1 MADLGFVAVPVMPV
15 FKGMSKAF
23 AERLEKPAKE
33 AGKRAGKSITGE
45 LDSAVSNLE
54 RQVKASESKL
64 AKFARDSEA
73 ATAKQEQK
81 KQDLKVVTLEL
92 QAAEEKYQKAV
103 ASGNSGTAEL
113 AKVEKAK
120 GKVLKATTDLATAEG
135 DAKAAAKKYEDQQKD
150 LSDTSGKL
158 KKAQEDAAKGIDK
171 TTDALGDGDEKAK
184 SFKESIGKIAVGVGA
199 AIGALGGLGK
209 AAYELG
215 ASFDDAYDTI
225 RVGTGASGEAFEGLQ
240 QSLRN
245 VAQNSIGVGG
255 DIAEIGSTLADL
267 NTRLGV
273 TGEPLEKL
281 TTQFQQLQ
289 GMGIDADI
297 NKVTGALQQFGIK
310 GEAAPAAMDDLFRI
324 SQATGR
330 SITEITDNLSKSGPA
345 LQQFGFGLNESAG
358 LLGALDKAGLDSE
371 KTLGSMTKALS
382 VFAKEGKEPEK
393 ALWGTIQ
400 KIDELSKS
408 GKDMEAIDMANKIFG
423 AKGGAGFVAAVKS
436 GKFEYDD
443 FMHSIGA
450 SGDTINGVAEETA
463 DFAERWDQFKLKA
476 MLALEPVAT
485 AVFNL
490 MVPAL
495 ELAQKAIQNTTAWV
509 TDSLVPALKSF
520 GEWVQKN
527 EAWIKPLA
535 AVVGTLAAAYG
546 LLALQAKI
554 AAAAQAVMAAGGLLK
569 WFTSLTAVTKAQTA
583 AQAALNLV
591 MNANPIFLIVTAIAA
606 VAAGL
611 AVFFTKT
618 EKGREIWQSLM
629 DAFNVAWQWL
639 KDTFVPIF
647 DWIGEKASQAWQ
659 LIRIAWDGL
668 TTGVS
673 NGWATYVQPVFQAFS
688 DTATWLWQSV
698 LQPVFG
704 FISDAFTTT
713 AGAIFSA
720 WETVIKVAWD
730 ALSAA
735 ATWLWE
741 NVLQPT
747 FKLIA
752 DGFKAVGDTFALTW
766 QNIIKPVWDA
776 LSAAAL
782 WLWENALKPVFNWI
796 ADQFGQTGGRISNIY
811 NSIIRPVFEAFGNF
825 VKWVW
830 DNLISPTFGN
840 IRRGI
845 SAVGD
850 TFKLTWER
858 VIKPT
863 WDNLGK
869 GIQWVADNL
878 VKPTFKGLRDGL
890 DTLKTWF
897 SKTVEAIGKI
907 WNGLK
912 EAAAKPVRFVVDTV
926 WNNGLLKAVKAVTK
940 FIPGLKA
947 PDPVKLNF
955 HTGGVLPGYTPGHDP
970 YTFVE
975 PRTGMRIGL
984 SGGEAI
990 LRPEVTKALGK
1001 DWVDRINAA
1010 ARQGGKNGVENQLRR
1025 SHFATGGVL
1034 DLGNFAKGGFTNL
1047 AGALSAVQ
1055 RSHGEFVGHFFPGV
1069 FNLTSASRSEPGSYH
1084 DYSAQK
1090 ATDWQNPATYKTQRP
1105 SSESKALARAIYKVF
1120 PSSAELIHWPLDG
1133 WQNLKHGNPINFG
1146 AGTNAGH
1153 QNHVHWA
1160 THSPVKFD
1168 ASKSLAD
1175 IGVGF
1180 AGAMGS
1186 ATSSA
1191 TSVFS
1196 LVKKAWDAVVN
1207 KIARFGDEGNG
1218 SWFSAVPGAFLKTA
1232 SQKMWD
1238 FIAEKAKKFGSTLM
1252 GGGGGGARP
1261 ASQWADAAREALRR
1275 AGYGEEYL
1283 NIMLKQ
1289 IDIESSGNP
1298 RAVNN
1303 WDSNAAK
1310 GTPSGGLLQVIEPTY
1325 RGVRSAN
1332 PKAFEGLPDDRFDP
1346 VTNLTAG
1353 VLWTKQRYGGP
1364 GAVWPTRAGYASG
1377 GIVDLANLMRAKLYD
1392 RGGWLNHGEVAVNK
1406 SGKPEPVFTNHQWG
1420 VLARGFVELGK
1431 LVPAI
1436 KDWAMVQAKQVDAFE
1451 KYMAKA
1457 ADPAT
1462 REGMIAR
1469 SLAGHFGEIVGMLG
1483 GKAIPKITEKLLS
1496 SEKRL
1501 LDAREAHASRLAN
1514 IADKEKALAEARK
1527 ALQDVKSDSGEAAKQ
1542 AKELEKESKEKLK
1555 EAKKGLEDAR
1565 KEAGKSPKKL
1575 DSKAT
1580 AKQKAA
1586 AAEKAADKK
1595 AKDADKV
1602 AKAEKNLAKVQ
1613 KENRKKADEAA
1624 KKRKEDIK
1632 KSTEDVAK
1640 AEAELAKARA
1650 ESIQALDIPL
1660 HDLLPGLDDAF
1671 RSAAKLASD
1680 SGLGGV
1686 AHQLSGMAALTG
1698 PAGISAGMAIEY
1710 LKTGID
1716 LVTFFVDM
1724 IKELVERIYKVQL
1737 ASRQAVADSWEAIA
1751 AYSKLV
1757 VELQH
1762 NAARLQQELVRS
1774 ANAQRDAE
1782 FKLRVAQQDRLVA
1795 AAEGE
1800 LAVARARMELDE
1812 EIRKGAVEA
1821 QLKLMG
1827 LHEDWD
1833 TYLSWAALEA
1843 KGVLEKWSDTAISAL
1858 FRYEQA
1864 RAQALR
1870 GELQAR
1876 VEQIQA
1882 EAALAKATR
1891 ENARNQQDLLV
1902 AQERLIRMSAKVA
1915 GVDLVEAQGGAQAS
1929 KLLVELFE
1937 ADKALRKNVLGRWGY
1952 QMGAEGSFANE
1963 YRGQLARRD
1972 VLQKALDAVLAESG
1986 IKLDDV
1992 DMQRLF
1998 SQMGAVA
2005 WREGNPMDVIRSQL
2019 PRLVEAETALK
2030 VNESLKPIY
2039 EAKDAIRD
2047 QAREVEDFRS
2057 EIDLYE
2063 KVTPLEE
2070 TIKGLEYAVKSL
2082 DHSADAFAKG
2092 NEKLRG
2098 DYLRAAKANADA
2110 AGKFG
2115 VDWKLDPKFSGV
2127 RDQVRREYTIHMS
2140 GENVY
2145 TADEVDEL
2153 LKRVTSGS
2161 NVRVRTV
2168 VSASDVAVRRK
2179 ELI

>member
-1 MADLGFVAVPVMPV
+1 MADLGFVSVPVMPV

-23 AERLEKPAKE
+23 ADRLEKPAKE

-81 KQDLKVVTLEL
+81 KQDLKAVTLEL

-103 ASGNSGTAEL
+103 ADGNSGTAEL

-120 GKVLKATTDLATAEG
+120 GRVLKATTDLATAEG
-135 DAKAAAKKYEDQQKD
+135 DAKAAAQKYEDQQKD
-150 LSDTSGKL
+150 LSETSGKL

-209 AAYELG
+209 AAYDLG

-225 RVGTGASGEAFEGLQ
+225 RVGTGASGAAFEGLQ

-297 NKVTGALQQFGIK
+297 NKVTGALQQFGIE

-371 KTLGSMTKALS
+371 KTLGSMTRALS
-382 VFAKEGKEPEK
+382 TFAKEGKDPQE

-400 KIDELSKS
+400 QIDDLTRA
-408 GKDMEAIDMANKIFG
+408 GKDAEAIDLANSIFG
-423 AKGGAGFVAAVKS
+423 ARGGAGFVAAVQS

-443 FMHSIGA
+443 FMDSIGA
-450 SGDTINGVAEETA
+450 SGDTIGGVAEETA
-463 DFAERWDQFKLKA
+463 DFAEKWDQFKLKA
-476 MLALEPVAT
+476 MLAIEPVAT

-495 ELAQKAIQNTTAWV
+495 EFASNAMAGLSSWV
-509 TDSLVPALKSF
+509 VDKLVPALKDF

-546 LLALQAKI
+546 LLAIQAKI
-554 AAAAQAVMAAGGLLK
+554 AAVAQAVMAAGGLLK

-591 MNANPIFLIVTAIAA
+591 MDANPIFLIVTAIAA
-606 VAAGL
+606 VVAGL

-629 DAFNVAWQWL
+629 DAFSTAWQWL
-639 KDTFVPIF
+639 KDTFAPVF
-647 DWIGEKASQAWQ
+647 DWIGEKASLAWQ
-659 LIRIAWDGL
+659 LIQIGWDNLTNAISNAW
-668 TTGVS
+668 TS
-673 NGWATYVQPVFQAFS
+673 YIQPVFQAFS
-688 DTATWLWQSV
+688 DAATWLWETI

-704 FISDAFTTT
+704 FISDAFTAT
-713 AGAIFSA
+713 AGNIFSQ

-747 FKLIA
+747 FKLIGEA
-752 DGFKAVGDTFALTW
+752 FQAMGAGIAWTW
-766 QNIIKPVWDA
+766 ENVIKPVWDA
-776 LSAAAL
+776 LSVAAT

-796 ADQFGQTGGRISNIY
+796 ADQFGQTGGRISIIY

-830 DNLISPTFGN
+830 DKLISPTFGN
-840 IRRGI
+840 IKRGI
-845 SAVGD
+845 SLVGD
-850 TFKLTWER
+850 AFKFAWER
-858 VIKPT
+858 VIKPA

-869 GIQWVADNL
+869 GIQWVADNV
-878 VKPTFKGLRDGL
+878 VKKAFKGLQNAL
-890 DTLKTWF
+890 DTLKGWF
-897 SKTVEAIGKI
+897 DKTVDAIGKT
-907 WNGLK
+907 WNRIK
-912 EAAAKPVRFVVDTV
+912 ELTKKPIEFVVNTV
-926 WNNGLLKAVKAVTK
+926 YNNGIRKAWNSIGKLVSLPELPEHK
-940 FIPGLKA
+940 FA
-947 PDPVKLNF
+947 R
-955 HTGGVLPGYTPGHDP
+955 GGILPGYTPGRDP
-970 YTFVE
+970 YTFIE
-975 PRTGMRIGL
+975 PRTGMTIGL
-984 SGGEAI
+984 SGGEAVI
-990 LRPEVTKALGK
+990 RPEATRVLGE
-1001 DWVDRINAA
+1001 DWVDGVNAA
-1010 ARQGGKNGVENQLRR
+1010 ARMGGAQGVKKYL
-1025 SHFATGGVL
+1025 
-1034 DLGNFAKGGFTNL
+1034 GGFANGGIIDSIVGIVRNKFPMMTITSTFRPGDPGHHGSGKAVDFSNGHDSTPQMRAA
-1047 AGALSAVQ
+1047 AGYFAANYGRDL
-1055 RSHGEFVGHFFPGV
+1055 
-1069 FNLTSASRSEPGSYH
+1069 L
-1084 DYSAQK
+1084 
-1090 ATDWQNPATYKTQRP
+1090 
-1105 SSESKALARAIYKVF
+1105 
-1120 PSSAELIHWPLDG
+1120 ELIHSPFNANVKNGRNVGDG
-1133 WQNLKHGNPINFG
+1133 FG
-1146 AGTNAGH
+1146 LYGAATMNGH
-1153 QNHVHWA
+1153 RNHVHVAAPAPLSGGGRGGLLGMAADAFSGAVDWVGDKVKKIWDRVLKPIKEKIPKFPGIIGQFPLKGFEKLVNTA
-1160 THSPVKFD
+1160 WDFVKSKLPFASDASGAYHGKVGAGVEQWRGLVVKILKAKGHSPD
-1168 ASKSLAD
+1168 LAD
-1175 IGVGF
+1175 TV
-1180 AGAMGS
+1180 
-1186 ATSSA
+1186 
-1191 TSVFS
+1191 
-1196 LVKKAWDAVVN
+1196 
-1207 KIARFGDEGNG
+1207 
-1218 SWFSAVPGAFLKTA
+1218 
-1232 SQKMWD
+1232 
-1238 FIAEKAKKFGSTLM
+1238 
-1252 GGGGGGARP
+1252 
-1261 ASQWADAAREALRR
+1261 LRR
-1275 AGYGEEYL
+1275 M
-1283 NIMLKQ
+1283 NQ
-1289 IDIESSGNP
+1289 ESSGNP
-1298 RAVNN
+1298 RSINN

-1310 GTPSGGLLQVIEPTY
+1310 GTPSKGLMQVIDPTFQAY
-1325 RGVRSAN
+1325 KDPGYDDIWDPEANIRASMNYAVR
-1332 PKAFEGLPDDRFDP
+1332 
-1346 VTNLTAG
+1346 
-1353 VLWTKQRYGGP
+1353 RYGSLPAAYNRKG
-1364 GAVWPTRAGYASG
+1364 GYASG
-1377 GIVDLANLMRAKLYD
+1377 GIVDLANLMSAKLYD
-1392 RGGWLNHGEVAVNK
+1392 RGGWMKHGDVAVNK

-1451 KYMAKA
+1451 KHMAKV

-1462 REGMIAR
+1462 REGIIAR

-1483 GKAIPKITEKLLS
+1483 GESIPKITEKLLS

-1501 LDAREAHASRLAN
+1501 LDAREAQASRVAS

-1527 ALQDVKSDSGEAAKQ
+1527 ALGSVKSDKGEAATA
-1542 AKELEKESKEKLK
+1542 AKDAKKESAEKIK
-1555 EAKKGLEDAR
+1555 EAEKALADAR
-1565 KEAGKSPKKL
+1565 KGGKP
-1575 DSKAT
+1575 
-1580 AKQKAA
+1580 
-1586 AAEKAADKK
+1586 DKI
-1595 AKDADKV
+1595 
-1602 AKAEKNLAKVQ
+1602 AKAEKNLAKIRKESQ
-1613 KENRKKADEAA
+1613 KKQSEAE
-1624 KKRKEDIK
+1624 KKRAEDVK

-1680 SGLGGV
+1680 NGLGGV
-1686 AHQLSGMAALTG
+1686 AHQLAGMAALTG

-1724 IKELVERIYKVQL
+1724 IKDLVERIYKVQL

-1762 NAARLQQELVRS
+1762 NAAKLQQELVRS

-1782 FKLRVAQQDRLVA
+1782 FKLRVAQQDRLIA
-1795 AAEGE
+1795 AVEGE

-1843 KGVLEKWSDTAISAL
+1843 KGVLEQWSDTAISAL

-1937 ADKALRKNVLGRWGY
+1937 ADKALKDNVLGRWGY
-1952 QMGAEGSFANE
+1952 GLNAKGSFANE
-1963 YRGQLARRD
+1963 YRGQLARRET
-1972 VLQKALDAVLAESG
+1972 LQKALDAVLAESG

-1992 DMQRLF
+1992 DMQKLF

-2005 WREGNPMDVIRSQL
+2005 WRDGDPMDVIRSQL

-2039 EAKDAIRD
+2039 EAKDSIRD

-2092 NEKLRG
+2092 NEKIRG

-2115 VDWKLDPKFSGV
+2115 VDWKLDPKYSGV
-2127 RDQVRREYTIHMS
+2127 REQVKAEYTIHMS

>member
-1 MADLGFVAVPVMPV
+1 MPV

-23 AERLEKPAKE
+23 AERLEKPAKD
-33 AGKRAGKSITGE
+33 AGKRAGKSITSE
-45 LDSAVSNLE
+45 LDNAVSNLE

-64 AKFARDSEA
+64 EKFAKASEA

-81 KQDLKVVTLEL
+81 KQDLKAVTLEL

-103 ASGNSGTAEL
+103 ADGNSGTAEL

-158 KKAQEDAAKGIDK
+158 KKAQEDAAKGISK

-184 SFKESIGKIAVGVGA
+184 SFKKSIGKIAVGVGA
-199 AIGALGGLGK
+199 AIGAIGSLGK

-225 RVGTGASGEAFEGLQ
+225 RVGTGASGAAFEGLQ

-255 DIAEIGSTLADL
+255 DIAEIGTTLADL

-495 ELAQKAIQNTTAWV
+495 EFASNAMAGLYSWV
-509 TDSLVPALKSF
+509 TDKLVPALKDF

-535 AVVGTLAAAYG
+535 AVVSTLAAAYG
-546 LLALQAKI
+546 LLAIQTKI

-618 EKGREIWQSLM
+618 EKGREVWQSLM
-629 DAFNVAWQWL
+629 DAFSTAWQWL
-639 KDTFVPIF
+639 KDTFAPVF
-647 DWIGEKASQAWQ
+647 DWIGEKASQAWG
-659 LIRIAWDGL
+659 LIQIGWDNLTNAISNAW
-668 TTGVS
+668 TS
-673 NGWATYVQPVFQAFS
+673 YVQPVFQAFS
-688 DTATWLWQSV
+688 VAATWLWETI

-704 FISDAFTTT
+704 FISDAFTAT
-713 AGAIFSA
+713 AGTIFSQ

-747 FKLIA
+747 FKLIGESFQA
-752 DGFKAVGDTFALTW
+752 MGDGIAWTW
-766 QNIIKPVWDA
+766 ENVIKPVWDA
-776 LSAAAL
+776 ISAAAT

-796 ADQFGQTGGRISNIY
+796 ADQFGQTGGRISIIY

-830 DNLISPTFGN
+830 DKLISPTFGN
-840 IRRGI
+840 IKRGV
-845 SAVGD
+845 SLVGD
-850 TFKLTWER
+850 AFKFAWER

-863 WDNLGK
+863 WDGLGR
-869 GIQWVADNL
+869 GVQWVADNL

-890 DTLKTWF
+890 DTLKDWF
-897 SKTVEAIGKI
+897 SKTVDAIGKI
-907 WNGLK
+907 WDGLK
-912 EAAAKPVRFVVDTV
+912 EAAAKPVRFVVNTV
-926 WNNGLLKAVKAVTK
+926 WNNGILKAVNAVTK

-947 PDPVKLNF
+947 PDPVKINF
-955 HTGGVLPGYTPGHDP
+955 NTGGVLPGYTPGRDP

-990 LRPEVTKALGK
+990 LRPEATKALGK
-1001 DWVDRINAA
+1001 EWVDRINAA
-1010 ARQGGKNGVENQLRR
+1010 ARQGGKSGVENQLRR

-1069 FNLTSASRSEPGSYH
+1069 FNLTSASRSEPGSFH
-1084 DYSAQK
+1084 DYSVQK

-1196 LVKKAWDAVVN
+1196 LVKRAWDAVIN
-1207 KIARFGDEGNG
+1207 KIAKFGDEGNG
-1218 SWFSAVPGAFLKTA
+1218 SWFSDVPGAFLKTA

-1283 NIMLKQ
+1283 DIMLKQ

-1298 RAVNN
+1298 RSVNN

-1325 RGVRSAN
+1325 RGVRAAN
-1332 PKAFEGLPDDRFDP
+1332 PQAFEGLPDDRFDP

-1436 KDWAMVQAKQVDAFE
+1436 KDWAMVQAKQINAFE
-1451 KYMAKA
+1451 KHMAKV
-1457 ADPAT
+1457 ADPST
-1462 REGMIAR
+1462 REGVTAR
-1469 SLAGHFGEIVGMLG
+1469 ALAARFGEIVGMLG
-1483 GKAIPKITEKLLS
+1483 GESIQKVTEKLLS
-1496 SEKRL
+1496 AEKGL
-1501 LDAREAHASRLAN
+1501 LDAREAQSSRLAN
-1514 IADKEKALAEARK
+1514 IAEKEKALAEARK
-1527 ALQDVKSDSGEAAKQ
+1527 ALSSVKSDKGEAATAVKD
-1542 AKELEKESKEKLK
+1542 AKKESSEKIK
-1555 EAKKGLEDAR
+1555 EAEKALADAR
-1565 KEAGKSPKKL
+1565 KDGKP
-1575 DSKAT
+1575 
-1580 AKQKAA
+1580 
-1586 AAEKAADKK
+1586 DKI
-1595 AKDADKV
+1595 
-1602 AKAEKNLAKVQ
+1602 AKAEKNLAKIRKDTQ
-1613 KENRKKADEAA
+1613 KKQSEAE
-1624 KKRKEDIK
+1624 KKRSEDVK
-1632 KSTEDVAK
+1632 KSTDDVAK
-1640 AEAELAKARA
+1640 AEAELAQARM
-1650 ESIQALDIPL
+1650 ESVRNLDIPL
-1660 HDLLPGLDDAF
+1660 HDLLPGLDDSF

-1680 SGLGGV
+1680 NGLGGV

-1716 LVTFFVDM
+1716 LVKFFVDM

-1762 NAARLQQELVRS
+1762 NAAKLQQELVRS

-1782 FKLRVAQQDRLVA
+1782 FNLRVAQQDRLVA

-1952 QMGAEGSFANE
+1952 QLGAKGSFANE
-1963 YRGQLARRD
+1963 YRGQLARRET
-1972 VLQKALDAVLAESG
+1972 LQKALDAVLAESG
-1986 IKLDDV
+1986 ITLDDV
-1992 DMQRLF
+1992 DMQKLF

-2005 WREGNPMDVIRSQL
+2005 WRDGDPMDVIRSQL

-2092 NEKLRG
+2092 NEKIRG

-2115 VDWKLDPKFSGV
+2115 VEWKLDPKYAGV
-2127 RDQVRREYTIHMS
+2127 REQVRAEYTIHMS

-2153 LKRVTSGS
+2153 LKRVTAGS

>member
-1 MADLGFVAVPVMPV
+1 MADLGFVSVPVMPV

-23 AERLEKPAKE
+23 AERLEKPAKD
-33 AGKRAGKSITGE
+33 AGKRAGKSITSE
-45 LDSAVSNLE
+45 LDNAVSNLE

-64 AKFARDSEA
+64 EKFAKASEA

-81 KQDLKVVTLEL
+81 KQDLKAVTLEL

-103 ASGNSGTAEL
+103 VSGNSGTAEL
-113 AKVEKAK
+113 ARVEKAK
-120 GKVLKATTDLATAEG
+120 GRVLKATTDLSTAEG

-150 LSDTSGKL
+150 LSDTSDKL
-158 KKAQEDAAKGIDK
+158 KKAQEDAAKGIGK
-171 TTDALGDGDEKAK
+171 TADALDDGDEKAE
-184 SFKESIGKIAVGVGA
+184 SFKDSIVKIGVGVGA
-199 AIGALGGLGK
+199 AIGAIGGLGK
-209 AAYELG
+209 AAYDLG
-215 ASFDDAYDTI
+215 AQFDDAYDSI

-240 QSLRN
+240 ESLRN
-245 VAQNSIGVGG
+245 VAKNSIGVGG
-255 DIAEIGSTLADL
+255 DIAEIGTTLADL

-273 TGEPLEKL
+273 TGAPLEKL
-281 TTQFQQLQ
+281 TSQFQQLQ
-289 GMGIDADI
+289 NMGIDADI

-310 GEAAPAAMDDLFRI
+310 GEAAPDAMDNLFRI

-345 LQQFGFGLNESAG
+345 LQQFGFGLEESAG

-371 KTLGSMTKALS
+371 KTLGSMTKALG
-382 VFAKEGKEPEK
+382 VFAKEGKDPQE
-393 ALWGTIQ
+393 ALQGTIRE
-400 KIDELSKS
+400 IDGLVKA
-408 GKDMEAIDMANKIFG
+408 GDNVKAIDLANKIFG
-423 AKGGAGFVAAVKS
+423 ARGGAGFVAAVES
-436 GKFEYDD
+436 GKLQYDD
-443 FMHSIGA
+443 FMDSIGA
-450 SGDTINGVAEETA
+450 SGDTIDGVAEETA

-476 MLALEPVAT
+476 MLAIEPVAG

-495 ELAQKAIQNTTAWV
+495 ELASTAIQGLASWV
-509 TDSLVPALKSF
+509 TDKLVPGFKSF

-527 EAWIKPLA
+527 EAWLKPLA

-546 LLALQAKI
+546 LLAIQAKI

-606 VAAGL
+606 VVAGL
-611 AVFFTKT
+611 GVFFTKT

-639 KDTFVPIF
+639 KDTFAPVF

-659 LIRIAWDGL
+659 LIQIGWDNLTNAISNAW
-668 TTGVS
+668 TS
-673 NGWATYVQPVFQAFS
+673 YIQPVFQAFS
-688 DTATWLWQSV
+688 DAATWLWETI

-704 FISDAFTTT
+704 FISDAFTAT
-713 AGAIFSA
+713 AGTIFSQ

-747 FKLIA
+747 FKLIGEA
-752 DGFKAVGDTFALTW
+752 FQAMGDGIAWTW
-766 QNIIKPVWDA
+766 ENVIKPVWDA
-776 LSAAAL
+776 LSVAAT

-796 ADQFGQTGGRISNIY
+796 ADQFGQTGGRISIIY

-830 DNLISPTFGN
+830 DNLISPTFASV
-840 IRRGI
+840 RRGM
-845 SAVGD
+845 SLVGEA
-850 TFKLTWER
+850 FKFAWER
-858 VIKPT
+858 VIKPA

-869 GIQWVADNL
+869 GIQWVADNV
-878 VKPTFKGLRDGL
+878 VKKSFKGLQNAL
-890 DTLKTWF
+890 DTLKGWF
-897 SKTVEAIGKI
+897 DKTVDAIGKTWDKI
-907 WNGLK
+907 K
-912 EAAAKPVRFVVDTV
+912 ELTKKPIQFVVNTV
-926 WNNGLLKAVKAVTK
+926 YNNGIRKAWNSIGKLVSLPELPEHK
-940 FIPGLKA
+940 FA
-947 PDPVKLNF
+947 R
-955 HTGGVLPGYTPGHDP
+955 GGILPGYTPGRDP
-970 YTFVE
+970 YTFIE
-975 PRTGMRIGL
+975 PRTGMSIGL
-984 SGGEAI
+984 SGGEAVI
-990 LRPEVTKALGK
+990 RPEATRVLGE
-1001 DWVDRINAA
+1001 DWVDGVNAA
-1010 ARQGGKNGVENQLRR
+1010 ARMGGAQGVRKYLGGFANGGIIDSIVGIVRDKFPMMTITSTYRPGDPGHHGSGKAVDFSNGHDSTPQMRGAAGYFAANYGKELLELIHSPFNTNIKNGRSVGDGFGFYGAATMNGHRNHVHVAANAPLQGGGRGGILGAASDLFSGAVDWLGDRIKSLWDKVINPIKERIPKFPGIIGQLPLKGFNKLVNAAWDFVKTKFGSSSTEGAFQGNPGAGVEQWRGLVVKILKAKGHSPDLADTVLRR
-1025 SHFATGGVL
+1025 MNQESGG
-1034 DLGNFAKGGFTNL
+1034 N
-1047 AGALSAVQ
+1047 
-1055 RSHGEFVGHFFPGV
+1055 
-1069 FNLTSASRSEPGSYH
+1069 
-1084 DYSAQK
+1084 
-1090 ATDWQNPATYKTQRP
+1090 
-1105 SSESKALARAIYKVF
+1105 ARAI
-1120 PSSAELIHWPLDG
+1120 
-1133 WQNLKHGNPINFG
+1133 
-1146 AGTNAGH
+1146 
-1153 QNHVHWA
+1153 
-1160 THSPVKFD
+1160 
-1168 ASKSLAD
+1168 
-1175 IGVGF
+1175 
-1180 AGAMGS
+1180 
-1186 ATSSA
+1186 
-1191 TSVFS
+1191 
-1196 LVKKAWDAVVN
+1196 
-1207 KIARFGDEGNG
+1207 
-1218 SWFSAVPGAFLKTA
+1218 
-1232 SQKMWD
+1232 
-1238 FIAEKAKKFGSTLM
+1238 
-1252 GGGGGGARP
+1252 
-1261 ASQWADAAREALRR
+1261 
-1275 AGYGEEYL
+1275 
-1283 NIMLKQ
+1283 
-1289 IDIESSGNP
+1289 
-1298 RAVNN
+1298 NN

-1310 GTPSGGLLQVIEPTY
+1310 GTPSKGLMQVIDPTFQAY
-1325 RGVRSAN
+1325 KDPGYDNVWDPEAN
-1332 PKAFEGLPDDRFDP
+1332 IRASMNYAMR
-1346 VTNLTAG
+1346 
-1353 VLWTKQRYGGP
+1353 RYGSLPAAYNRKG
-1364 GAVWPTRAGYASG
+1364 GYASG
-1377 GIVDLANLMRAKLYD
+1377 GVIDLLKHLPAKLYD
-1392 RGGWLNHGEVAVNK
+1392 RGGWMKHGDVAVNK
-1406 SGKPEPVFTNHQWG
+1406 SGKPEPVFTNQQWG
-1420 VLARGFVELGK
+1420 VLSRGFVELGK

-1436 KDWAMVQAKQVDAFE
+1436 KGWAMVQAKQVNAFE
-1451 KYMAKA
+1451 KYMAKV

-1462 REGMIAR
+1462 REGVTAR
-1469 SLAGHFGEIVGMLG
+1469 ALAGRFGEIIGMVGG
-1483 GKAIPKITEKLLS
+1483 ENIQKITEKLLS
-1496 SEKRL
+1496 AEKGL
-1501 LDAREAHASRLAN
+1501 LDAREAQTSRLAG
-1514 IADKEKALAEARK
+1514 IAEKEKALAEARK
-1527 ALQDVKSDSGEAAKQ
+1527 ALSGVKSDKGDTAK
-1542 AKELEKESKEKLK
+1542 AIK
-1555 EAKKGLEDAR
+1555 EAKKESAEKIKEAEKALADAR
-1565 KEAGKSPKKL
+1565 KDGKP
-1575 DSKAT
+1575 
-1580 AKQKAA
+1580 
-1586 AAEKAADKK
+1586 DKI
-1595 AKDADKV
+1595 
-1602 AKAEKNLAKVQ
+1602 AKAEKNLAKIRKDTQ
-1613 KENRKKADEAA
+1613 KKQSEAE
-1624 KKRKEDIK
+1624 KKRSEDVK
-1632 KSTEDVAK
+1632 KSTDDVAK
-1640 AEAELAKARA
+1640 AEAELAQARM
-1650 ESIQALDIPL
+1650 ESVRNLDMPL
-1660 HDLLPGLDDAF
+1660 HDLLPGLDDSF

-1680 SGLGGV
+1680 NGLGGV

-1716 LVTFFVDM
+1716 LVKFFVDM

-1762 NAARLQQELVRS
+1762 NAAKLQQELVRS
-1774 ANAQRDAE
+1774 ANEQRDAE

-1812 EIRKGAVEA
+1812 EIRKGAVAA
-1821 QLKLMG
+1821 QLHLMG

-1833 TYLSWAALEA
+1833 TYLSFAALEA
-1843 KGVLEKWSDTAISAL
+1843 EGVLEQWSDTAISAL

-1952 QMGAEGSFANE
+1952 GLNAQGSFANE
-1963 YRGQLARRD
+1963 YRGQLARRET
-1972 VLQKALDAVLAESG
+1972 LQKALDAVLAESG
-1986 IKLDDV
+1986 ITLDDV

-2005 WREGNPMDVIRSQL
+2005 WRDGDPMDVIRSQL

-2039 EAKDAIRD
+2039 EAKDSIRD

-2115 VDWKLDPKFSGV
+2115 VDWKLDPKYSGV

-2140 GENVY
+2140 GENMY

>member
-1 MADLGFVAVPVMPV
+1 MADLGFVSVPVMPV

-23 AERLEKPAKE
+23 ADRLEKPAKD

-81 KQDLKVVTLEL
+81 KQDLKAVTLEL

-120 GKVLKATTDLATAEG
+120 GRVLKATTDLATAEG

-150 LSDTSGKL
+150 LSETSDKL

-199 AIGALGGLGK
+199 AIGAIGGLGK

-215 ASFDDAYDTI
+215 ASFDDAYDSI

-245 VAQNSIGVGG
+245 VAKNSIGVGG
-255 DIAEIGSTLADL
+255 DIAEIGTTLADL

-297 NKVTGALQQFGIK
+297 TKVTGALQQFGIK

-400 KIDELSKS
+400 RIDELSKS

-443 FMHSIGA
+443 FMQSIGA
-450 SGDTINGVAEETA
+450 SGDTIGGVAEETA

-476 MLALEPVAT
+476 MLAIEPVAEL
-485 AVFNL
+485 VFNT

-495 ELAQKAIQNTTAWV
+495 ELAQKAIQGLASWL
-509 TDSLVPALKSF
+509 TDTLIPGLKSF

-611 AVFFTKT
+611 TVFFTKT
-618 EKGREIWQSLM
+618 ETGRQVWQSLM
-629 DAFNVAWQWL
+629 DSLNSGWEWIQS
-639 KDTFVPIF
+639 TFAPMF
-647 DWIGEKASQAWQ
+647 
-659 LIRIAWDGL
+659 
-668 TTGVS
+668 
-673 NGWATYVQPVFQAFS
+673 
-688 DTATWLWQSV
+688 TWLGGVISGVWSGIKSGWDFLWQGIQTAWTSV
-698 LQPVFG
+698 LQPVF
-704 FISDAFTTT
+704 T
-713 AGAIFSA
+713 AIFEVAKITIGVIATVILAPLLIAWNLLSAGIKLA
-720 WETVIKVAWD
+720 WETIIKPTWD
-730 ALSAA
+730 AIA
-735 ATWLWE
+735 ATAQWLWSS
-741 NVLQPT
+741 VLQPV
-747 FKLIA
+747 FQWIG
-752 DGFKAVGDTFALTW
+752 DGFTSLGNVFRAIFDA
-766 QNIIKPVWDA
+766 QIKPIFDA
-776 LSAAAL
+776 IATVAL
-782 WLWENALKPVFNWI
+782 WLWETAVKPVFDWI
-796 ADQFGQTGGRISNIY
+796 TDQFAKTGGSMSNVY
-811 NSIIRPVFEAFGNF
+811 NSMIRPVLDAFGRF
-825 VKWVW
+825 VKFIYDAFIAPAFANIRIGLRVLGDAFSFAWNNVIRPVW
-830 DNLISPTFGN
+830 DTF
-840 IRRGI
+840 
-845 SAVGD
+845 
-850 TFKLTWER
+850 
-858 VIKPT
+858 
-863 WDNLGK
+863 GK
-869 GIQWVADNL
+869 GINWVADNM
-878 VKPTFKGLRDGL
+878 VKPAFRGLQNALDVLKG
-890 DTLKTWF
+890 WF
-897 SKTVEAIGKI
+897 RSTVDAIGKTWEEI
-907 WNGLK
+907 K
-912 EAAAKPVRFVVDTV
+912 EKTSKPISFVVNTV
-926 WNNGLLKAVKAVTK
+926 YNNGIRKAWNAVGKLVSLPELPEYK
-940 FIPGLKA
+940 FA
-947 PDPVKLNF
+947 R
-955 HTGGVLPGYTPGHDP
+955 GGILPGYTPGRDP
-970 YTFVE
+970 YTFIE
-975 PRTGMRIGL
+975 PQTGMTIGL
-984 SGGEAI
+984 SGGEAVI
-990 LRPEVTKALGK
+990 RPEATRVLGE
-1001 DWVDRINAA
+1001 DWVDGVNAA
-1010 ARQGGKNGVENQLRR
+1010 ARMGGAQGVRKYLGGFSQGGIIDSIVGIVNKKFPMMSITSTIRPGDPGHHGSGKAVDFSNGFDSTPEMRAAAGY
-1025 SHFATGGVL
+1025 FASNYGKEL
-1034 DLGNFAKGGFTNL
+1034 L
-1047 AGALSAVQ
+1047 
-1055 RSHGEFVGHFFPGV
+1055 
-1069 FNLTSASRSEPGSYH
+1069 
-1084 DYSAQK
+1084 
-1090 ATDWQNPATYKTQRP
+1090 
-1105 SSESKALARAIYKVF
+1105 
-1120 PSSAELIHWPLDG
+1120 ELIHSPFNTNIKNGKSVGDG
-1133 WQNLKHGNPINFG
+1133 FGFYG
-1146 AGTNAGH
+1146 AGTMNAH
-1153 QNHVHWA
+1153 RNHVHVAANAPLAGGGKGGILGVFDGVVDWVGDK
-1160 THSPVKFD
+1160 VK
-1168 ASKSLAD
+1168 A
-1175 IGVGF
+1175 
-1180 AGAMGS
+1180 
-1186 ATSSA
+1186 
-1191 TSVFS
+1191 
-1196 LVKKAWDAVVN
+1196 AWDRVLKPIKEKIPSFPGIIGELPKKGFEKFVN
-1207 KIARFGDEGNG
+1207 
-1218 SWFSAVPGAFLKTA
+1218 TA
-1232 SQKMWD
+1232 WD
-1238 FIAEKAKKFGSTLM
+1238 FIKSKIPAASSSAGAYHGKVGAGVEQWRDLVVKVLKAKGHSPDL
-1252 GGGGGGARP
+1252 
-1261 ASQWADAAREALRR
+1261 ADTVLRR
-1275 AGYGEEYL
+1275 M
-1283 NIMLKQ
+1283 NQ
-1289 IDIESSGNP
+1289 ESSGDP
-1298 RAVNN
+1298 RSINN

-1310 GTPSGGLLQVIEPTY
+1310 GTPSKGLMQVIDPTFQANKDPGY
-1325 RGVRSAN
+1325 DNIWDPEANLRASMNYAVR
-1332 PKAFEGLPDDRFDP
+1332 
-1346 VTNLTAG
+1346 
-1353 VLWTKQRYGGP
+1353 RYGSLPAAYNRKG
-1364 GAVWPTRAGYASG
+1364 GYASG
-1377 GIVDLANLMRAKLYD
+1377 GIIDLVNALRAKLYD
-1392 RGGWLNHGEVAVNK
+1392 RGGWLKHGEVAVNK
-1406 SGKPEPVFTNHQWG
+1406 SGKPEPVFTNQQWG
-1420 VLARGFVELGK
+1420 VLSRGFVELGK

-1436 KDWAMVQAKQVDAFE
+1436 KDWAMVQAKQVNAFE
-1451 KYMAKA
+1451 KHMAKV
-1457 ADPAT
+1457 ADPST
-1462 REGMIAR
+1462 REGVTAR
-1469 SLAGHFGEIVGMLG
+1469 ALAGRFGEIVGMLG
-1483 GKAIPKITEKLLS
+1483 GENIQKITEKLLS
-1496 SEKRL
+1496 AEKGL
-1501 LDAREAHASRLAN
+1501 LDAREAQSSRLAG
-1514 IADKEKALAEARK
+1514 IAEKEKALAEARK
-1527 ALQDVKSDSGEAAKQ
+1527 SLSSVKSDKGDSAK
-1542 AKELEKESKEKLK
+1542 AIK
-1555 EAKKGLEDAR
+1555 EAKKESSEKIKEAEKALADAR
-1565 KEAGKSPKKL
+1565 KDGKP
-1575 DSKAT
+1575 
-1580 AKQKAA
+1580 
-1586 AAEKAADKK
+1586 DKI
-1595 AKDADKV
+1595 
-1602 AKAEKNLAKVQ
+1602 AKAEKNLAKIRKDTQ
-1613 KENRKKADEAA
+1613 KKQSEAE
-1624 KKRKEDIK
+1624 KKRSEDVK
-1632 KSTEDVAK
+1632 KSTDDVAK
-1640 AEAELAKARA
+1640 AEAELAQARM
-1650 ESIQALDIPL
+1650 ESVRDLDMPL
-1660 HDLLPGLDDAF
+1660 HDLLPGLDDSF

-1680 SGLGGV
+1680 NGLGGV

-1716 LVTFFVDM
+1716 LVKFFVDM

-1762 NAARLQQELVRS
+1762 NAAKLQQELVRS
-1774 ANAQRDAE
+1774 ANEQRDAE
-1782 FKLRVAQQDRLVA
+1782 FNLRVAQQDRLVA

-1812 EIRKGAVEA
+1812 EIRKGAVAA

-1843 KGVLEKWSDTAISAL
+1843 KGVLEQWSDTAISAL

-1937 ADKALRKNVLGRWGY
+1937 ADKALKDNVLGRWGY
-1952 QMGAEGSFANE
+1952 QMGAQGSFANE
-1963 YRGQLARRD
+1963 YRGQLARRET
-1972 VLQKALDAVLAESG
+1972 LQKALDAVLAESG
-1986 IKLDDV
+1986 ITLDDV
-1992 DMQRLF
+1992 DMQKLF

-2005 WREGNPMDVIRSQL
+2005 WREGDPMDVIRSQL

-2039 EAKDAIRD
+2039 EAKDSLRD

-2092 NEKLRG
+2092 NEKIRG

-2115 VDWKLDPKFSGV
+2115 VDWKLDPKYAGV
-2127 RDQVRREYTIHMS
+2127 REQVKAEYTIHMS

-2168 VSASDVAVRRK
+2168 VSASDVAARRK

>member
-1 MADLGFVAVPVMPV
+1 MPV

-45 LDSAVSNLE
+45 LDNAVSNLE

-64 AKFARDSEA
+64 EKFAKASEA

-81 KQDLKVVTLEL
+81 KQDLKAVTLEL

-103 ASGNSGTAEL
+103 ADGNSGTAEL

-158 KKAQEDAAKGIDK
+158 KKAQEDAAKGISK

-184 SFKESIGKIAVGVGA
+184 SFKKSIGKIAVGVGA
-199 AIGALGGLGK
+199 AIGAIGSLGK

-225 RVGTGASGEAFEGLQ
+225 RVGTGASGAAFEGLQ

-255 DIAEIGSTLADL
+255 DIAEIGTTLADL

-400 KIDELSKS
+400 RIDELSKS

-495 ELAQKAIQNTTAWV
+495 EFASRAMAGLSSWV
-509 TDSLVPALKSF
+509 VDKLIPAFKSF
-520 GEWVQKN
+520 GEWVRKN
-527 EAWIKPLA
+527 ESWIKPLA

-546 LLALQAKI
+546 LLAVQAKV

-583 AQAALNLV
+583 AQTALNLV

-618 EKGREIWQSLM
+618 EKGREVWQSLM
-629 DAFNVAWQWL
+629 DAFNAAWQWL

-668 TTGVS
+668 ATGVS

-688 DTATWLWQSV
+688 DTATWLWETI

-704 FISDAFTTT
+704 FISDAFTAT
-713 AGAIFSA
+713 AGTIFSQ
-720 WETVIKVAWD
+720 WEAVIKVAWD

-752 DGFKAVGDTFALTW
+752 DGFKAMGDGIAWTW
-766 QNIIKPVWDA
+766 ENIIKPIWDA
-776 LSAAAL
+776 MSTAAL
-782 WLWENALKPVFNWI
+782 WLWENALKPVFDWI

-825 VKWVW
+825 VKWIW

-840 IRRGI
+840 IRRGMH
-845 SAVGD
+845 AVGD
-850 TFKLTWER
+850 TFKFTWER

-878 VKPTFKGLRDGL
+878 VNPTFKGLRDGL

-907 WNGLK
+907 WDGLK
-912 EAAAKPVRFVVDTV
+912 EAAAKPVRFVVNTV
-926 WNNGLLKAVKAVTK
+926 WNNGILEAVNAVTK

-947 PDPVKLNF
+947 PDPVKINF
-955 HTGGVLPGYTPGHDP
+955 NTGGVLPGYTPGRDP

-990 LRPEVTKALGK
+990 LRPEATRALGK
-1001 DWVDRINAA
+1001 EWVDRINAA

-1025 SHFATGGVL
+1025 SHFAAGGVL

-1084 DYSAQK
+1084 DYSVQK

-1196 LVKKAWDAVVN
+1196 LVKKAWDAVIN
-1207 KIARFGDEGNG
+1207 KIAKFGDEGNG
-1218 SWFSAVPGAFLKTA
+1218 SWFSDVPGAFLKTA

-1238 FIAEKAKKFGSTLM
+1238 FIAEKAKKFGSSLM

-1377 GIVDLANLMRAKLYD
+1377 GIVDLANLMSAKLYD
-1392 RGGWLNHGEVAVNK
+1392 RGGWLKHGEVAVNK
-1406 SGKPEPVFTNHQWG
+1406 SGKPEPVLTNQQWG
-1420 VLARGFVELGK
+1420 VLSRGFVELGK

-1436 KDWAMVQAKQVDAFE
+1436 KDWAMVQAKQINAFE
-1451 KYMAKA
+1451 KHMAKV
-1457 ADPAT
+1457 ADPST
-1462 REGMIAR
+1462 REGVTAR
-1469 SLAGHFGEIVGMLG
+1469 ALAARFGEIVGMLG
-1483 GKAIPKITEKLLS
+1483 GESIQKVTEKLLS
-1496 SEKRL
+1496 AEKGL
-1501 LDAREAHASRLAN
+1501 LDAREAQSSRLAN
-1514 IADKEKALAEARK
+1514 IAEKEKALAEARK
-1527 ALQDVKSDSGEAAKQ
+1527 ALSSVKSDKGDSAK
-1542 AKELEKESKEKLK
+1542 AIK
-1555 EAKKGLEDAR
+1555 EAKKESSEKIKEAEKALADAR
-1565 KEAGKSPKKL
+1565 KDGKP
-1575 DSKAT
+1575 
-1580 AKQKAA
+1580 
-1586 AAEKAADKK
+1586 EKI
-1595 AKDADKV
+1595 
-1602 AKAEKNLAKVQ
+1602 AKAEKNLAKIRKDTQ
-1613 KENRKKADEAA
+1613 KKQSEAE
-1624 KKRKEDIK
+1624 KKRSEDVK
-1632 KSTEDVAK
+1632 KSTDDVAK
-1640 AEAELAKARA
+1640 AEAELAQARM
-1650 ESIQALDIPL
+1650 ESVRNLDIPL
-1660 HDLLPGLDDAF
+1660 HDLLPGLDDSF

-1680 SGLGGV
+1680 NGLGGV

-1716 LVTFFVDM
+1716 LVKFFVDM

-1762 NAARLQQELVRS
+1762 NAAKLQQELVRS

-1782 FKLRVAQQDRLVA
+1782 FNLRVAQQDRLVA

-1812 EIRKGAVEA
+1812 EIRKGAVAA

-1843 KGVLEKWSDTAISAL
+1843 EGVLEQWSDTAISAL

-1963 YRGQLARRD
+1963 YRGQLARRET
-1972 VLQKALDAVLAESG
+1972 LQKALDAVLAESG

-2039 EAKDAIRD
+2039 EAKDALRD

-2092 NEKLRG
+2092 NEKIRG

-2115 VDWKLDPKFSGV
+2115 VDWKLDPKYAGV
-2127 RDQVRREYTIHMS
+2127 REQVRAEYTIHMS

-2153 LKRVTSGS
+2153 LKRVTAGS

-2168 VSASDVAVRRK
+2168 VSASDVAARRK

>member
-1 MADLGFVAVPVMPV
+1 MADLGFVSVPVMPV

-23 AERLEKPAKE
+23 AERLEKPAKD
-33 AGKRAGKSITGE
+33 AGKRAGKSITSE
-45 LDSAVSNLE
+45 LDNAVSNLE

-64 AKFARDSEA
+64 EKFAKASEA

-81 KQDLKVVTLEL
+81 KQDLKAVTLEL

-103 ASGNSGTAEL
+103 ADGNSGTAEL

-158 KKAQEDAAKGIDK
+158 KKAQEDAAKGISK

-184 SFKESIGKIAVGVGA
+184 SFKKSIGKIAVGVGA
-199 AIGALGGLGK
+199 AIGAIGSLGK

-225 RVGTGASGEAFEGLQ
+225 RVGTGASGAAFEGLQ

-255 DIAEIGSTLADL
+255 DIAEIGTTLADL

-495 ELAQKAIQNTTAWV
+495 EFASNAMAGLYSWV
-509 TDSLVPALKSF
+509 TDKLVPALKDF

-535 AVVGTLAAAYG
+535 AVVSTLAAAYG
-546 LLALQAKI
+546 LLAIQTKI

-618 EKGREIWQSLM
+618 EKGREVWQSLM
-629 DAFNVAWQWL
+629 DAFSTAWQWL
-639 KDTFVPIF
+639 KDTFAPVF
-647 DWIGEKASQAWQ
+647 DWIGEKASQAWG
-659 LIRIAWDGL
+659 LIQIGWDNLTNAISNAW
-668 TTGVS
+668 TS
-673 NGWATYVQPVFQAFS
+673 YVQPVFQAFS
-688 DTATWLWQSV
+688 VAATWLWETI

-704 FISDAFTTT
+704 FISDAFTAT
-713 AGAIFSA
+713 AGTIFSQ

-747 FKLIA
+747 FKLIGESFQA
-752 DGFKAVGDTFALTW
+752 MGDGIAWTW
-766 QNIIKPVWDA
+766 ENVIKPVWDA
-776 LSAAAL
+776 ISAAAT

-796 ADQFGQTGGRISNIY
+796 ADQFGQTGGRISIIY

-830 DNLISPTFGN
+830 DKLISPTFGN
-840 IRRGI
+840 IKRGV
-845 SAVGD
+845 SLVGD
-850 TFKLTWER
+850 AFKFAWER

-863 WDNLGK
+863 WDGLGR
-869 GIQWVADNL
+869 GVQWVADNL

-890 DTLKTWF
+890 DTLKDWF
-897 SKTVEAIGKI
+897 SKTVDAIGKI
-907 WNGLK
+907 WDGLK
-912 EAAAKPVRFVVDTV
+912 EAAAKPVRFVVNTV
-926 WNNGLLKAVKAVTK
+926 WNNGILKAVNAVTK

-947 PDPVKLNF
+947 PDPVKINF
-955 HTGGVLPGYTPGHDP
+955 NTGGVLPGYTPGRDP

-990 LRPEVTKALGK
+990 LRPEATKALGK
-1001 DWVDRINAA
+1001 EWVDRINAA
-1010 ARQGGKNGVENQLRR
+1010 ARQGGKSGVENQLRR

-1069 FNLTSASRSEPGSYH
+1069 FNLTSASRSEPGSFH
-1084 DYSAQK
+1084 DYSVQK

-1196 LVKKAWDAVVN
+1196 LVKRAWDAVIN
-1207 KIARFGDEGNG
+1207 KIAKFGDEGNG
-1218 SWFSAVPGAFLKTA
+1218 SWFSDVPGAFLKTA

-1283 NIMLKQ
+1283 DIMLKQ

-1298 RAVNN
+1298 RSVNN

-1325 RGVRSAN
+1325 RGVRAAN
-1332 PKAFEGLPDDRFDP
+1332 PQAFEGLPDDRFDP

-1436 KDWAMVQAKQVDAFE
+1436 KDWAMVQAKQINAFE
-1451 KYMAKA
+1451 KHMAKV
-1457 ADPAT
+1457 ADPST
-1462 REGMIAR
+1462 REGVTAR
-1469 SLAGHFGEIVGMLG
+1469 ALAARFGEIVGMLG
-1483 GKAIPKITEKLLS
+1483 GESIQKVTEKLLS
-1496 SEKRL
+1496 AEKGL
-1501 LDAREAHASRLAN
+1501 LDAREAQSSRLAN
-1514 IADKEKALAEARK
+1514 IAEKEKALAEARK
-1527 ALQDVKSDSGEAAKQ
+1527 ALSSVKSDKGEAATAVKD
-1542 AKELEKESKEKLK
+1542 AKKESSEKIK
-1555 EAKKGLEDAR
+1555 EAEKALADAR
-1565 KEAGKSPKKL
+1565 KDGKP
-1575 DSKAT
+1575 
-1580 AKQKAA
+1580 
-1586 AAEKAADKK
+1586 DKI
-1595 AKDADKV
+1595 
-1602 AKAEKNLAKVQ
+1602 AKAEKNLAKIRKDTQ
-1613 KENRKKADEAA
+1613 KKQSEAE
-1624 KKRKEDIK
+1624 KKRSEDVK
-1632 KSTEDVAK
+1632 KSTDDVAK
-1640 AEAELAKARA
+1640 AEAELAQARM
-1650 ESIQALDIPL
+1650 ESVRNLDIPL
-1660 HDLLPGLDDAF
+1660 HDLLPGLDDSF

-1680 SGLGGV
+1680 NGLGGV

-1716 LVTFFVDM
+1716 LVKFFVDM

-1762 NAARLQQELVRS
+1762 NAAKLQQELVRS

-1782 FKLRVAQQDRLVA
+1782 FNLRVAQQDRLVA

-1952 QMGAEGSFANE
+1952 QLGAKGSFANE
-1963 YRGQLARRD
+1963 YRGQLARRET
-1972 VLQKALDAVLAESG
+1972 LQKALDAVLAESG
-1986 IKLDDV
+1986 ITLDDV
-1992 DMQRLF
+1992 DMQKLF

-2005 WREGNPMDVIRSQL
+2005 WRDGDPMDVIRSQL

-2092 NEKLRG
+2092 NEKIRG

-2115 VDWKLDPKFSGV
+2115 VEWKLDPKYAGV
-2127 RDQVRREYTIHMS
+2127 REQVRAEYTIHMS

-2153 LKRVTSGS
+2153 LKRVTAGS

>member
-1 MADLGFVAVPVMPV
+1 MADLGFVSVPVMPV

-23 AERLEKPAKE
+23 AERLEKPAKD
-33 AGKRAGKSITGE
+33 AGKRAGKSITSE
-45 LDSAVSNLE
+45 LDNAVSNLE

-64 AKFARDSEA
+64 EKFAKASEA

-81 KQDLKVVTLEL
+81 KQDLKAVTLEL

-120 GKVLKATTDLATAEG
+120 GRVLKATTDLSTAEG

-150 LSDTSGKL
+150 LSDTSDKL

-171 TTDALGDGDEKAK
+171 TADALGDGDEKAK
-184 SFKESIGKIAVGVGA
+184 SFKDSLMKIGVGVGA
-199 AIGALGGLGK
+199 AIGAIGGLGK
-209 AAYELG
+209 AAYDLG
-215 ASFDDAYDTI
+215 AQFDDAYDSI

-245 VAQNSIGVGG
+245 VAENSIGVGG
-255 DIAEIGSTLADL
+255 DIAEIGTTLADL

-289 GMGIDADI
+289 NMGIDADI

-371 KTLGSMTKALS
+371 KTLGSMTKALG
-382 VFAKEGKEPEK
+382 VFAKKGKDPQKE
-393 ALWGTIQ
+393 LWGTIV
-400 KIDELSKS
+400 KIDELTQA
-408 GKDMEAIDMANKIFG
+408 GKNAEAIDLANSIFG
-423 AKGGAGFVAAVKS
+423 AKGGAGFVAAVQS

-443 FMHSIGA
+443 FMDSIGA
-450 SGDTINGVAEETA
+450 SGDTIGGVAEETA
-463 DFAERWDQFKLKA
+463 DFAEKWDQFKLKA
-476 MLALEPVAT
+476 MLAIEPVAG

-495 ELAQKAIQNTTAWV
+495 ELASTAIQGLASWV
-509 TDSLVPALKSF
+509 TDKLVPAFKSF

-527 EAWIKPLA
+527 EAWLKPLA

-546 LLALQAKI
+546 VLAIQAKL
-554 AAAAQAVMAAGGLLK
+554 AAAAQTVMAAGGLLK

-583 AQAALNLV
+583 AQTALNLV

-606 VAAGL
+606 VVAGL

-639 KDTFVPIF
+639 KDTFAPVF

-659 LIRIAWDGL
+659 LIQIGWDNLTNAISNAW
-668 TTGVS
+668 TS
-673 NGWATYVQPVFQAFS
+673 YIQPVFQAFS
-688 DTATWLWQSV
+688 NAATWLWETI

-704 FISDAFTTT
+704 FISDAFTAT
-713 AGAIFSA
+713 AGTIFSQ

-730 ALSAA
+730 ALSAT

-747 FKLIA
+747 FKLIGEA
-752 DGFKAVGDTFALTW
+752 FQAMGDGIAWTW
-766 QNIIKPVWDA
+766 ENVIKPVWDA
-776 LSAAAL
+776 LSVAAT

-796 ADQFGQTGGRISNIY
+796 ADQFGKTGGRISIIY

-830 DNLISPTFGN
+830 DKLISPTFGN
-840 IRRGI
+840 IKRGV
-845 SAVGD
+845 SLVGD
-850 TFKLTWER
+850 AFKFAWER
-858 VIKPT
+858 VIKPA
-863 WDNLGK
+863 WDSLGK

-878 VKPTFKGLRDGL
+878 VNPTFKGLRDGL

-926 WNNGLLKAVKAVTK
+926 WNNGLLKAVRAVTK

-990 LRPEVTKALGK
+990 LRPEATRALGK
-1001 DWVDRINAA
+1001 EWVDRINAA

-1025 SHFATGGVL
+1025 SHFAAGGVL

-1047 AGALSAVQ
+1047 AGALSAIQ
-1055 RSHGEFVGHFFPGV
+1055 RSHGEFVGHFFPGI
-1069 FNLTSASRSEPGSYH
+1069 FNLTSASRSEPGSFH
-1084 DYSAQK
+1084 DYSVQK

-1133 WQNLKHGNPINFG
+1133 WQNLDEGKPHNFG

-1207 KIARFGDEGNG
+1207 KIAKFGDEGDG

-1377 GIVDLANLMRAKLYD
+1377 GIVDLANLMSAKLYD
-1392 RGGWLNHGEVAVNK
+1392 RGGWMKHGDVAVNK
-1406 SGKPEPVFTNHQWG
+1406 SGKPEPVFTNAQWG
-1420 VLARGFVELGK
+1420 VLSRGFVELGK

-1451 KYMAKA
+1451 KHMAKV
-1457 ADPAT
+1457 ADPST
-1462 REGMIAR
+1462 REGVTAR
-1469 SLAGHFGEIVGMLG
+1469 ALAGRFGEIVGMLG
-1483 GKAIPKITEKLLS
+1483 GENIQKITEKLLS
-1496 SEKRL
+1496 AEKSL
-1501 LDAREAHASRLAN
+1501 LDAREAQASRLAG
-1514 IADKEKALAEARK
+1514 IAEKEKALAEARK
-1527 ALQDVKSDSGEAAKQ
+1527 ALSGVKSDKGDTAKAIKD
-1542 AKELEKESKEKLK
+1542 AKKESAEKIK
-1555 EAKKGLEDAR
+1555 EAEKALADAR
-1565 KEAGKSPKKL
+1565 KDGKP
-1575 DSKAT
+1575 
-1580 AKQKAA
+1580 
-1586 AAEKAADKK
+1586 DKI
-1595 AKDADKV
+1595 
-1602 AKAEKNLAKVQ
+1602 AKAEKNLAKIRKDTQ
-1613 KENRKKADEAA
+1613 KKQSEAE
-1624 KKRKEDIK
+1624 KKRSEDVK
-1632 KSTEDVAK
+1632 RSTDDVAK
-1640 AEAELAKARA
+1640 AEAELAQARM
-1650 ESIQALDIPL
+1650 ESVRNLDMPL
-1660 HDLLPGLDDAF
+1660 HDLLPGLDDSF

-1680 SGLGGV
+1680 NGLGGV

-1716 LVTFFVDM
+1716 LVKFFVDM

-1762 NAARLQQELVRS
+1762 NAAKLQQELVRS
-1774 ANAQRDAE
+1774 ANEQRDAE

-1812 EIRKGAVEA
+1812 EIRKGAVAA
-1821 QLKLMG
+1821 QLHLMG

-1843 KGVLEKWSDTAISAL
+1843 EGVLAQWSDTAISAL

-1952 QMGAEGSFANE
+1952 GLNAQGSFANE
-1963 YRGQLARRD
+1963 YRGQLARRET
-1972 VLQKALDAVLAESG
+1972 LQKALDAVLAESG
-1986 IKLDDV
+1986 ITLDDV

-1998 SQMGAVA
+1998 TQMGAVA
-2005 WREGNPMDVIRSQL
+2005 WRDGDPMDVIRSQL

-2039 EAKDAIRD
+2039 EAKDSIRD

-2115 VDWKLDPKFSGV
+2115 VDWKLDPKYSGV

-2140 GENVY
+2140 GENMY

-2161 NVRVRTV
+2161 NVRVKTV

>member
-1 MADLGFVAVPVMPV
+1 MADVGFVSVPVMPV

-23 AERLEKPAKE
+23 AERLEKPAKD
-33 AGKRAGKSITGE
+33 AGKRAGKSITSE
-45 LDSAVSNLE
+45 LDNAVSNLE

-64 AKFARDSEA
+64 EKFAKASEA

-81 KQDLKVVTLEL
+81 KQDLKAVTLEL

-184 SFKESIGKIAVGVGA
+184 SFKDSIGKIAVGVGA

-209 AAYELG
+209 AAYDLG

-245 VAQNSIGVGG
+245 VAENSIGVGG
-255 DIAEIGSTLADL
+255 DIAEIGATLADL

-273 TGEPLEKL
+273 TGEPLERL

-297 NKVTGALQQFGIK
+297 NAVTGALQQFGIE

-324 SQATGR
+324 SQATGQ

-345 LQQFGFGLNESAG
+345 LQQFGFDLNESAG

-382 VFAKEGKEPEK
+382 TFAAEGKDPQE
-393 ALWGTIQ
+393 ALWGTVQ
-400 KIDELSKS
+400 QIDDLTRA
-408 GKDMEAIDMANKIFG
+408 GKDAEAIDLANSIFG
-423 AKGGAGFVAAVKS
+423 ARGGAGFVAAVQS
-436 GKFEYDD
+436 GKFEYED
-443 FMHSIGA
+443 FMDSIGA
-450 SGDTINGVAEETA
+450 SGDTIGGVAEETA
-463 DFAERWDQFKLKA
+463 DFAEKWDQFKLKA

-485 AVFNL
+485 AVFNML
-490 MVPAL
+490 VPAL
-495 ELAQKAIQNTTAWV
+495 EFASDAMTGLSSWV
-509 TDSLVPALKSF
+509 TDKLVPAFKDF
-520 GEWVQKN
+520 GKWVQKN

-535 AVVGTLAAAYG
+535 TVVGTLAAAYG
-546 LLALQAKI
+546 LLAIQAKL
-554 AAAAQAVMAAGGLLK
+554 AAAAQAVMAAGGIIK
-569 WFTSLTAVTKAQTA
+569 WFMKLEQVTRLQTA
-583 AQAALNLV
+583 AQAALNFV
-591 MNANPIFLIVTAIAA
+591 MNQNKLFLIVTGIAA
-606 VAAGL
+606 VVAAL
-611 AVFFTKT
+611 YTFFTKT

-629 DAFNVAWQWL
+629 DAFSTAWQWL
-639 KDTFVPIF
+639 KDTFAPVF

-659 LIRIAWDGL
+659 LIQIGWNNLTNAISNAW
-668 TTGVS
+668 TS
-673 NGWATYVQPVFQAFS
+673 YIQPVFQAFS
-688 DTATWLWQSV
+688 DAATWLWQNI

-713 AGAIFSA
+713 AGTIFSQ

-747 FKLIA
+747 FKLIGEA
-752 DGFKAVGDTFALTW
+752 FQAMGAGIAWTW
-766 QNIIKPVWDA
+766 ENVIKPVWDA
-776 LSAAAL
+776 LSVAAT

-796 ADQFGQTGGRISNIY
+796 ADQFGQTGGRISSIY
-811 NSIIRPVFEAFGNF
+811 NSIIRPVLEAFGNF
-825 VKWVW
+825 MKWVW
-830 DNLISPTFGN
+830 DKLISPTFGN
-840 IRRGI
+840 IKRGI
-845 SAVGD
+845 SLVGD
-850 TFKLTWER
+850 AFKFAWER
-858 VIKPT
+858 VIKPA

-890 DTLKTWF
+890 DTLKDWF
-897 SKTVEAIGKI
+897 SKTVDAIGKI
-907 WNGLK
+907 WDGLK
-912 EAAAKPVRFVVDTV
+912 EAAAKPVRFVVNTV
-926 WNNGLLKAVKAVTK
+926 WNNGILKAVEAVTK

-947 PDPVKLNF
+947 PDPVKINF
-955 HTGGVLPGYTPGHDP
+955 NTGGVLPGYTPGRDP

-1001 DWVDRINAA
+1001 EWVDRINAA
-1010 ARQGGKNGVENQLRR
+1010 ARQGGKSGVENQLRR

-1196 LVKKAWDAVVN
+1196 LVKQAWDAVIN
-1207 KIARFGDEGNG
+1207 KIAKFDGEGNG
-1218 SWFSAVPGAFLKTA
+1218 SWFSDVPGAFLKTA

-1238 FIAEKAKKFGSTLM
+1238 FIAEKAKKFGSSLM

-1283 NIMLKQ
+1283 DIMLKQ

-1325 RGVRSAN
+1325 RGVRAAN
-1332 PKAFEGLPDDRFDP
+1332 PQAFEGLPDDRFDP

-1377 GIVDLANLMRAKLYD
+1377 GIVDLANLMSAKLYD
-1392 RGGWLNHGEVAVNK
+1392 RGGWMKHGDVAVNR
-1406 SGKPEPVFTNHQWG
+1406 SGKPEPVFTNQQWG
-1420 VLARGFVELGK
+1420 VLSRGFVELGK

-1436 KDWAMVQAKQVDAFE
+1436 KGWAMVQAKQVDAFE
-1451 KYMAKA
+1451 KYMAKV

-1462 REGMIAR
+1462 REGVTAR
-1469 SLAGHFGEIVGMLG
+1469 ALAGRFGEIVGMLG
-1483 GKAIPKITEKLLS
+1483 GENIQKVTEKLLS
-1496 SEKRL
+1496 AEKGL
-1501 LDAREAHASRLAN
+1501 LDAREAQASRLAN

-1527 ALQDVKSDSGEAAKQ
+1527 ALSSVKSDKGDSAKAIKD
-1542 AKELEKESKEKLK
+1542 AKKESDEKIK
-1555 EAKKGLEDAR
+1555 EAEKALADAR
-1565 KEAGKSPKKL
+1565 KDGKP
-1575 DSKAT
+1575 
-1580 AKQKAA
+1580 
-1586 AAEKAADKK
+1586 EKI
-1595 AKDADKV
+1595 
-1602 AKAEKNLAKVQ
+1602 AKAEKNLAKIRKDTQ
-1613 KENRKKADEAA
+1613 KKQSEAE
-1624 KKRKEDIK
+1624 KKRSEDVK
-1632 KSTEDVAK
+1632 KSTDDVAK
-1640 AEAELAKARA
+1640 AEAELAQARM
-1650 ESIQALDIPL
+1650 ESVRNLDMPL
-1660 HDLLPGLDDAF
+1660 HDLLPGLDDSF

-1680 SGLGGV
+1680 NGLGGV

-1716 LVTFFVDM
+1716 LVKFFVDM

-1762 NAARLQQELVRS
+1762 NAAKLQQELVRS
-1774 ANAQRDAE
+1774 ANEQRDAE
-1782 FKLRVAQQDRLVA
+1782 FNLRVAQQDRLVA

-1843 KGVLEKWSDTAISAL
+1843 EGVLEQWSDTAISAL

-1937 ADKALRKNVLGRWGY
+1937 ADKALKDNVLGRWGY
-1952 QMGAEGSFANE
+1952 QMGAQGSFANE
-1963 YRGQLARRD
+1963 YRGQLARRET
-1972 VLQKALDAVLAESG
+1972 LQKALDAVLAESG
-1986 IKLDDV
+1986 ITLDDV

-2005 WREGNPMDVIRSQL
+2005 WREGDPMDVIRSQL

-2039 EAKDAIRD
+2039 EAKDSIRD

-2092 NEKLRG
+2092 NEKIRG
-2098 DYLRAAKANADA
+2098 DHLRAAKANADA

-2115 VDWKLDPKFSGV
+2115 VDWKLDPKYSGV
-2127 RDQVRREYTIHMS
+2127 REQVKAEYTIHMS

>member
-45 LDSAVSNLE
+45 LDNAVSNLE

-64 AKFARDSEA
+64 EKFAKASEA

-81 KQDLKVVTLEL
+81 KQDLKAVTLEL

-103 ASGNSGTAEL
+103 ADGNSGTAEL

-158 KKAQEDAAKGIDK
+158 KKAQEDAAKGISK

-184 SFKESIGKIAVGVGA
+184 SFKKSIGKIAVGVGA
-199 AIGALGGLGK
+199 AIGAIGSLGK

-225 RVGTGASGEAFEGLQ
+225 RVGTGASGAAFEGLQ

-255 DIAEIGSTLADL
+255 DIAEIGTTLADL

-400 KIDELSKS
+400 RIDELSKS

-495 ELAQKAIQNTTAWV
+495 EFASRAMAGLSSWV
-509 TDSLVPALKSF
+509 VDKLIPAFKSF
-520 GEWVQKN
+520 GEWVRKN
-527 EAWIKPLA
+527 ESWIKPLA

-546 LLALQAKI
+546 LLAVQAKV

-583 AQAALNLV
+583 AQTALNLV

-618 EKGREIWQSLM
+618 EKGREVWQSLM
-629 DAFNVAWQWL
+629 DAFNAAWQWL

-668 TTGVS
+668 ATGVS

-688 DTATWLWQSV
+688 DTATWLWETI

-704 FISDAFTTT
+704 FISDAFTAT
-713 AGAIFSA
+713 AGTIFSQ
-720 WETVIKVAWD
+720 WEAVIKVAWD

-752 DGFKAVGDTFALTW
+752 DGFKAMGDGIAWTW
-766 QNIIKPVWDA
+766 ENIIKPIWDA
-776 LSAAAL
+776 MSTAAL
-782 WLWENALKPVFNWI
+782 WLWENALKPVFDWI

-825 VKWVW
+825 VKWIW

-840 IRRGI
+840 IRRGMH
-845 SAVGD
+845 AVGD
-850 TFKLTWER
+850 TFKFTWER

-878 VKPTFKGLRDGL
+878 VNPTFKGLRDGL

-907 WNGLK
+907 WDGLK
-912 EAAAKPVRFVVDTV
+912 EAAAKPVRFVVNTV
-926 WNNGLLKAVKAVTK
+926 WNNGILEAVNAVTK

-947 PDPVKLNF
+947 PDPVKINF
-955 HTGGVLPGYTPGHDP
+955 NTGGVLPGYTPGRDP

-990 LRPEVTKALGK
+990 LRPEATRALGK
-1001 DWVDRINAA
+1001 EWVDRINAA

-1025 SHFATGGVL
+1025 SHFAAGGVL

-1084 DYSAQK
+1084 DYSVQK

-1196 LVKKAWDAVVN
+1196 LVKKAWDAVIN
-1207 KIARFGDEGNG
+1207 KIAKFGDEGNG
-1218 SWFSAVPGAFLKTA
+1218 SWFSDVPGAFLKTA

-1238 FIAEKAKKFGSTLM
+1238 FIAEKAKKFGSSLM

-1377 GIVDLANLMRAKLYD
+1377 GIVDLANLMSAKLYD
-1392 RGGWLNHGEVAVNK
+1392 RGGWLKHGEVAVNK
-1406 SGKPEPVFTNHQWG
+1406 SGKPEPVLTNQQWG
-1420 VLARGFVELGK
+1420 VLSRGFVELGK

-1436 KDWAMVQAKQVDAFE
+1436 KDWAMVQAKQINAFE
-1451 KYMAKA
+1451 KHMAKV
-1457 ADPAT
+1457 ADPST
-1462 REGMIAR
+1462 REGVTAR
-1469 SLAGHFGEIVGMLG
+1469 ALAARFGEIVGMLG
-1483 GKAIPKITEKLLS
+1483 GESIQKVTEKLLS
-1496 SEKRL
+1496 AEKGL
-1501 LDAREAHASRLAN
+1501 LDAREAQSSRLAN
-1514 IADKEKALAEARK
+1514 IAEKEKALAEARK
-1527 ALQDVKSDSGEAAKQ
+1527 ALSSVKSDKGDSAK
-1542 AKELEKESKEKLK
+1542 AIK
-1555 EAKKGLEDAR
+1555 EAKKESSEKIKEAEKALADAR
-1565 KEAGKSPKKL
+1565 KDGKP
-1575 DSKAT
+1575 
-1580 AKQKAA
+1580 
-1586 AAEKAADKK
+1586 EKI
-1595 AKDADKV
+1595 
-1602 AKAEKNLAKVQ
+1602 AKAEKNLAKIRKDTQ
-1613 KENRKKADEAA
+1613 KKQSEAE
-1624 KKRKEDIK
+1624 KKRSEDVK
-1632 KSTEDVAK
+1632 KSTDDVAK
-1640 AEAELAKARA
+1640 AEAELAQARM
-1650 ESIQALDIPL
+1650 ESVRNLDIPL
-1660 HDLLPGLDDAF
+1660 HDLLPGLDDSF

-1680 SGLGGV
+1680 NGLGGV

-1716 LVTFFVDM
+1716 LVKFFVDM

-1762 NAARLQQELVRS
+1762 NAAKLQQELVRS

-1782 FKLRVAQQDRLVA
+1782 FNLRVAQQDRLVA

-1812 EIRKGAVEA
+1812 EIRKGAVAA

-1843 KGVLEKWSDTAISAL
+1843 EGVLEQWSDTAISAL

-1963 YRGQLARRD
+1963 YRGQLARRET
-1972 VLQKALDAVLAESG
+1972 LQKALDAVLAESG

-2039 EAKDAIRD
+2039 EAKDALRD

-2092 NEKLRG
+2092 NEKIRG

-2115 VDWKLDPKFSGV
+2115 VDWKLDPKYAGV
-2127 RDQVRREYTIHMS
+2127 REQVRAEYTIHMS

-2153 LKRVTSGS
+2153 LKRVTAGS

-2168 VSASDVAVRRK
+2168 VSASDVAARRK

>member
-1 MADLGFVAVPVMPV
+1 MADLGFVSVPVMPV

-23 AERLEKPAKE
+23 AERLEKPAKD
-33 AGKRAGKSITGE
+33 AGKRAGKSITSE
-45 LDSAVSNLE
+45 LDNAVSNLE

-64 AKFARDSEA
+64 ERFAKASEA

-81 KQDLKVVTLEL
+81 KQDLKAVTLEL

-103 ASGNSGTAEL
+103 ADGNSGTAEL

-199 AIGALGGLGK
+199 AIGALGALGK
-209 AAYELG
+209 AAYDLG

-245 VAQNSIGVGG
+245 VAENSIGVGG
-255 DIAEIGSTLADL
+255 DIAEIGTTLADL

-297 NKVTGALQQFGIK
+297 NKVTGALQQFGIE

-345 LQQFGFGLNESAG
+345 LQQFGFGLDESAG

-371 KTLGSMTKALS
+371 KTLGSMTKALG
-382 VFAKEGKEPEK
+382 VFAKEGRDPQE

-400 KIDELSKS
+400 QIDDLTRA
-408 GKDMEAIDMANKIFG
+408 GKDAEAIDLANSIFG
-423 AKGGAGFVAAVKS
+423 AKGGAGFVAAVES

-443 FMHSIGA
+443 FMDSIGA
-450 SGDTINGVAEETA
+450 SGDTIGGVAEETA
-463 DFAERWDQFKLKA
+463 DFAEKWDQFKLKA
-476 MLALEPVAT
+476 MLAIEPVAT

-495 ELAQKAIQNTTAWV
+495 EFASDAMAGLSSWV
-509 TDSLVPALKSF
+509 TDKLVPALKDF

-527 EAWIKPLA
+527 ESWIKPLA

-546 LLALQAKI
+546 LLAIQAKL
-554 AAAAQAVMAAGGLLK
+554 AAAAQTVMAAGGLLK

-583 AQAALNLV
+583 AQTALNLV

-606 VAAGL
+606 VVAGL

-618 EKGREIWQSLM
+618 EKGREVWQSLM
-629 DAFNVAWQWL
+629 DAFSTAWQWL
-639 KDTFVPIF
+639 KDTFAPVF

-659 LIRIAWDGL
+659 LIQIGWDNL
-668 TTGVS
+668 TNAIS
-673 NGWATYVQPVFQAFS
+673 NSWTSYIQPVFQAFS
-688 DTATWLWQSV
+688 DAATWLWQNI

-713 AGAIFSA
+713 AGTIFSQ

-747 FKLIA
+747 FKLIGESFQA
-752 DGFKAVGDTFALTW
+752 MGAGIAWTW
-766 QNIIKPVWDA
+766 ENIIKPVWDA
-776 LSAAAL
+776 LSVAAT

-811 NSIIRPVFEAFGNF
+811 NSIIRPTLEAFGNF
-825 VKWVW
+825 VKWIW
-830 DNLISPTFGN
+830 DKLISPTFGN
-840 IRRGI
+840 IKRGV
-845 SAVGD
+845 SLVGD
-850 TFKLTWER
+850 AFKFAWER
-858 VIKPT
+858 VIKPA

-869 GIQWVADNL
+869 GIQWVADKL

-890 DTLKTWF
+890 DTLKDWF
-897 SKTVEAIGKI
+897 SKTVDAIGKI
-907 WNGLK
+907 WDGLK
-912 EAAAKPVRFVVDTV
+912 EAAAKPVRFVVNTV
-926 WNNGLLKAVKAVTK
+926 WNNGILKAVNAVTK

-947 PDPVKLNF
+947 PDPVKINF
-955 HTGGVLPGYTPGHDP
+955 NTGGVLPGYTPGRDP

-990 LRPEVTKALGK
+990 LRPEATKALGK

-1133 WQNLKHGNPINFG
+1133 WQNLKNGNPINFG

-1186 ATSSA
+1186 AVSSA

-1196 LVKKAWDAVVN
+1196 LVKKAWDAVIN
-1207 KIARFGDEGNG
+1207 KIAKFDGEGNG
-1218 SWFSAVPGAFLKTA
+1218 SWFSDVPGAFLKTA

-1238 FIAEKAKKFGSTLM
+1238 FIAEKAKKFGSSLM

-1283 NIMLKQ
+1283 DIMLKQ

-1325 RGVRSAN
+1325 RGVRAAN
-1332 PKAFEGLPDDRFDP
+1332 PQAFEGLPDDRFDP

-1377 GIVDLANLMRAKLYD
+1377 GIVDLANLMSAKLYD
-1392 RGGWLNHGEVAVNK
+1392 RGGWLKHGEVAVNK
-1406 SGKPEPVFTNHQWG
+1406 SGKPEPVLTNQQWG
-1420 VLARGFVELGK
+1420 VLSRGFVELGK

-1436 KDWAMVQAKQVDAFE
+1436 KDWAMVQAKQVNAFE
-1451 KYMAKA
+1451 KHMAKV
-1457 ADPAT
+1457 ADPTT
-1462 REGMIAR
+1462 REGVTAR
-1469 SLAGHFGEIVGMLG
+1469 ALAGRFGEIAGMLG
-1483 GKAIPKITEKLLS
+1483 GENIQKITEKLLS
-1496 SEKRL
+1496 AEKGL
-1501 LDAREAHASRLAN
+1501 LDAREAQSSRLAG
-1514 IADKEKALAEARK
+1514 IAEKEKALAEARK
-1527 ALQDVKSDSGEAAKQ
+1527 ALSGVKSDKGEAATAVKD
-1542 AKELEKESKEKLK
+1542 AKKESSEKIK
-1555 EAKKGLEDAR
+1555 EAEKALADAR
-1565 KEAGKSPKKL
+1565 KDGKP
-1575 DSKAT
+1575 
-1580 AKQKAA
+1580 
-1586 AAEKAADKK
+1586 EKI
-1595 AKDADKV
+1595 
-1602 AKAEKNLAKVQ
+1602 AKAEKSLAKIRKDTQ
-1613 KENRKKADEAA
+1613 KKQSEAE
-1624 KKRKEDIK
+1624 KKRSEDVK
-1632 KSTEDVAK
+1632 KSTDDVAK
-1640 AEAELAKARA
+1640 AEAELAQARI
-1650 ESIQALDIPL
+1650 ESVRNLDMPL
-1660 HDLLPGLDDAF
+1660 HDLLPGLDDSF

-1680 SGLGGV
+1680 NGLGGV

-1716 LVTFFVDM
+1716 LVKFFVDM

-1762 NAARLQQELVRS
+1762 NAAKLQQELVRS

-1812 EIRKGAVEA
+1812 EIRKGAVAA

-1833 TYLSWAALEA
+1833 TYLSFAALEA
-1843 KGVLEKWSDTAISAL
+1843 EGVLEQWSDTAISAL

-1929 KLLVELFE
+1929 KLLVEMFE

-1952 QMGAEGSFANE
+1952 QLGAQGSFANE
-1963 YRGQLARRD
+1963 YRGQLARRET
-1972 VLQKALDAVLAESG
+1972 LQKALDAVLAESG
-1986 IKLDDV
+1986 ITLDAV

-2005 WREGNPMDVIRSQL
+2005 WRGGDPMDVIRSQL

-2039 EAKDAIRD
+2039 EAKDSIRD

-2092 NEKLRG
+2092 NEKIRG

-2115 VDWKLDPKFSGV
+2115 VDWKLDPKYSGA
-2127 RDQVRREYTIHMS
+2127 RDQVQREYTIHMS
-2140 GENVY
+2140 GENMY

-2153 LKRVTSGS
+2153 LKRVTAGS

>member
-1 MADLGFVAVPVMPV
+1 MADLDFVSVPVMPV
-15 FKGMSKAF
+15 FKGMSKVF
-23 AERLEKPAKE
+23 AERLEKPAKD

-64 AKFARDSEA
+64 EKFAKASEA

-81 KQDLKVVTLEL
+81 KQDLKAVTLEL

-103 ASGNSGTAEL
+103 ADGNSGTAEL

-135 DAKAAAKKYEDQQKD
+135 DAKAAAQKYEDQQKD

-184 SFKESIGKIAVGVGA
+184 SFKDSIMKIGVGVGA

-209 AAYELG
+209 AAYDLG
-215 ASFDDAYDTI
+215 ASFDEAYDTI
-225 RVGTGASGEAFEGLQ
+225 RVGTGASGEALDGLE

-245 VAQNSIGVGG
+245 VAENSIGVGG
-255 DIAEIGSTLADL
+255 DIAEIGTTLADL

-273 TGEPLEKL
+273 TGEPLERL

-297 NKVTGALQQFGIK
+297 NAVTGALQQFGIE

-324 SQATGR
+324 SQATGQ

-345 LQQFGFGLNESAG
+345 LQQFGFDLNESAG

-382 VFAKEGKEPEK
+382 TFAAEGKDPQE
-393 ALWGTIQ
+393 ALQGTISE
-400 KIDELSKS
+400 IDGLVKA
-408 GKDMEAIDMANKIFG
+408 GDNVKAIDLANKIFG
-423 AKGGAGFVAAVKS
+423 ARGGAGFVAAVES
-436 GKFEYDD
+436 GKLQYDD
-443 FMHSIGA
+443 FMDSIGA
-450 SGDTINGVAEETA
+450 SGDTIDGVANETA
-463 DFAERWDQFKLKA
+463 SFAEKWDQFKLKA

-485 AVFNL
+485 AVFNML
-490 MVPAL
+490 VPAL
-495 ELAQKAIQNTTAWV
+495 EFASDAMAGLSSWV
-509 TDSLVPALKSF
+509 TDKLVPALKDF

-527 EAWIKPLA
+527 ESWIKPLA

-546 LLALQAKI
+546 LLAIQAKL

-569 WFTSLTAVTKAQTA
+569 WFTKLTGVTKAQTA

-606 VAAGL
+606 VVAGL

-618 EKGREIWQSLM
+618 EKGREVWQSLM
-629 DAFNVAWQWL
+629 DAFSTAWQWL
-639 KDTFVPIF
+639 KDTFAPVF

-659 LIRIAWDGL
+659 LIQIGWDNLTNAISNAW
-668 TTGVS
+668 TS
-673 NGWATYVQPVFQAFS
+673 YIQPVFQAFS
-688 DTATWLWQSV
+688 DAATWLWQNI

-713 AGAIFSA
+713 AGTIFSQ

-747 FKLIA
+747 FKLIGEA
-752 DGFKAVGDTFALTW
+752 FQAMGAGIAWTW
-766 QNIIKPVWDA
+766 ENVIKPVWDA
-776 LSAAAL
+776 LSVAAT

-796 ADQFGQTGGRISNIY
+796 ADQFGQTGGRISIIY
-811 NSIIRPVFEAFGNF
+811 NSIIRPVLEAFGNF
-825 VKWVW
+825 VKWIW
-830 DNLISPTFGN
+830 DKLISPTFGN
-840 IRRGI
+840 IKRGV
-845 SAVGD
+845 SLVGD
-850 TFKLTWER
+850 AFKFAWER
-858 VIKPT
+858 VIKPA

-869 GIQWVADNL
+869 GIQWVADKL

-890 DTLKTWF
+890 DTLKDWF
-897 SKTVEAIGKI
+897 SKTVDAIGKI
-907 WNGLK
+907 WDGLK
-912 EAAAKPVRFVVDTV
+912 EAAAKPVRFVVNTV
-926 WNNGLLKAVKAVTK
+926 WNNGILKAVKAVTK

-947 PDPVKLNF
+947 PDPVKINF
-955 HTGGVLPGYTPGHDP
+955 NTGGVLPGYTPGRDP

-990 LRPEVTKALGK
+990 LRPEATKALGK
-1001 DWVDRINAA
+1001 EWVDRINAA
-1010 ARQGGKNGVENQLRR
+1010 ARQGGKSGVENQLRR

-1196 LVKKAWDAVVN
+1196 LVKQAWDAVIN
-1207 KIARFGDEGNG
+1207 KIAKFGDEGNG
-1218 SWFSAVPGAFLKTA
+1218 SWFSDVPGAFLKTA

-1238 FIAEKAKKFGSTLM
+1238 FIAEKAKKFGSSLM

-1283 NIMLKQ
+1283 DIMLKQ

-1298 RAVNN
+1298 RSVNN

-1325 RGVRSAN
+1325 RGVRAAN
-1332 PKAFEGLPDDRFDP
+1332 PQAFEGLPDDRFDP

-1377 GIVDLANLMRAKLYD
+1377 GIVDLANLMSAKLYD
-1392 RGGWLNHGEVAVNK
+1392 RGGWMKHGDVAVNK
-1406 SGKPEPVFTNHQWG
+1406 SGKPEPVLTNQQWG
-1420 VLARGFVELGK
+1420 VISRGFVELGR

-1436 KDWAMVQAKQVDAFE
+1436 KDWAMVQAKQARAFE
-1451 KYMAKA
+1451 KYMAKV
-1457 ADPAT
+1457 ADPST
-1462 REGMIAR
+1462 REGVTAR
-1469 SLAGHFGEIVGMLG
+1469 ALAGRFGEIVGMLG
-1483 GKAIPKITEKLLS
+1483 GENIQKVTEKLLS
-1496 SEKRL
+1496 AEKGL
-1501 LDAREAHASRLAN
+1501 LDAREAQSSRLAN
-1514 IADKEKALAEARK
+1514 IAEKEKALAEARK
-1527 ALQDVKSDSGEAAKQ
+1527 SLSSVKSDKGEAATAVKD
-1542 AKELEKESKEKLK
+1542 AKKESSEKIKDAEKAL
-1555 EAKKGLEDAR
+1555 ADAR
-1565 KEAGKSPKKL
+1565 KDGKP
-1575 DSKAT
+1575 
-1580 AKQKAA
+1580 
-1586 AAEKAADKK
+1586 EKI
-1595 AKDADKV
+1595 
-1602 AKAEKNLAKVQ
+1602 AKAEKNLAKIRKETQ
-1613 KENRKKADEAA
+1613 KKQSEAE
-1624 KKRKEDIK
+1624 KKRSEDVK
-1632 KSTEDVAK
+1632 KSTDDVAK
-1640 AEAELAKARA
+1640 AEAELAQARI
-1650 ESIQALDIPL
+1650 ESVRNLDMPL
-1660 HDLLPGLDDAF
+1660 HDLLPGLDDSF

-1680 SGLGGV
+1680 NGLGGV

-1716 LVTFFVDM
+1716 LVKFFVDM

-1762 NAARLQQELVRS
+1762 NAAKLQQELVRS
-1774 ANAQRDAE
+1774 ANEQRDAE
-1782 FKLRVAQQDRLVA
+1782 FNLRVAQQDRLVA
-1795 AAEGE
+1795 AVEGE

-1812 EIRKGAVEA
+1812 EIRKGAVAA

-1843 KGVLEKWSDTAISAL
+1843 KGVLEQWSDTAISAL

-1937 ADKALRKNVLGRWGY
+1937 ADKALKKNVLGRWGY
-1952 QMGAEGSFANE
+1952 GLNAKGSFANE
-1963 YRGQLARRD
+1963 YRGQLARRET
-1972 VLQKALDAVLAESG
+1972 LQKALDAVLAESG
-1986 IKLDDV
+1986 ITLDDV
-1992 DMQRLF
+1992 DMQKLF

-2005 WREGNPMDVIRSQL
+2005 WREGDPMDVIRSQL

-2039 EAKDAIRD
+2039 EAKDSLRD

-2092 NEKLRG
+2092 NEKIRG

-2110 AGKFG
+2110 ADKFG
-2115 VDWKLDPKFSGV
+2115 VDWKLDPKYSGV

-2140 GENVY
+2140 GENMY

>member
-1 MADLGFVAVPVMPV
+1 MADLGFVSVPVMPV

-23 AERLEKPAKE
+23 AERLEKPAKD

-64 AKFARDSEA
+64 AKFAKASEA

-81 KQDLKVVTLEL
+81 KQDLKAVTLEL

-184 SFKESIGKIAVGVGA
+184 SFKDSIMRIGVGVGA

-209 AAYELG
+209 AAYDLG
-215 ASFDDAYDTI
+215 VSFDEAYDTI
-225 RVGTGASGEAFEGLQ
+225 RVGTGASGEALDGLE

-245 VAQNSIGVGG
+245 VAENSIGVGG
-255 DIAEIGSTLADL
+255 DIAEIGTTLADL

-273 TGEPLEKL
+273 TGEPLERL

-297 NKVTGALQQFGIK
+297 NKVTGALQQFGID

-324 SQATGR
+324 SQATGQ

-345 LQQFGFGLNESAG
+345 LQQFGFDLNESAG

-371 KTLGSMTKALS
+371 KTLGSMTKALG
-382 VFAKEGKEPEK
+382 VFAKEGRDPQE

-400 KIDELSKS
+400 QIDDLTRA
-408 GKDMEAIDMANKIFG
+408 GKDAEAIDLANSIFG
-423 AKGGAGFVAAVKS
+423 ARGGAGFVAAVQS
-436 GKFEYDD
+436 GKFEYED
-443 FMHSIGA
+443 FMDSIGA
-450 SGDTINGVAEETA
+450 SGDTIGGVAEETA
-463 DFAERWDQFKLKA
+463 DFAEKWDQFKLKA
-476 MLALEPVAT
+476 MLAVEPVAT
-485 AVFNL
+485 AVFNML
-490 MVPAL
+490 VPAL
-495 ELAQKAIQNTTAWV
+495 EFASGAIQGLASWV
-509 TDSLVPALKSF
+509 TDKLVPALKDF

-527 EAWIKPLA
+527 ESWIKPLA

-546 LLALQAKI
+546 LLAIQAKL

-569 WFTSLTAVTKAQTA
+569 WFTKLTGVTKAQTA

-606 VAAGL
+606 VVAGL

-618 EKGREIWQSLM
+618 EKGREVWQSLM
-629 DAFNVAWQWL
+629 DAFSTAWQWL
-639 KDTFVPIF
+639 KDTFAPVF

-659 LIRIAWDGL
+659 LIQIGWDNLTNAISNAW
-668 TTGVS
+668 TS
-673 NGWATYVQPVFQAFS
+673 YIQPVFQAFS
-688 DTATWLWQSV
+688 DAATWLWETI

-704 FISDAFTTT
+704 FISDAFTAT
-713 AGAIFSA
+713 AGTIFSQ

-741 NVLQPT
+741 NVLQPI
-747 FKLIA
+747 FQFIA
-752 DGFKAVGDTFALTW
+752 DGFRAMGDGIAWTW
-766 QNIIKPVWDA
+766 ENIIKPIWDA
-776 LSAAAL
+776 MSTAAL
-782 WLWENALKPVFNWI
+782 WLWENALKPVFDWI
-796 ADQFGQTGGRISNIY
+796 ADQFGKTGGRISNIY
-811 NSIIRPVFEAFGNF
+811 NSIIRPTLEAFGNF
-825 VKWVW
+825 VKWIW
-830 DNLISPTFGN
+830 DKLISPTFGN
-840 IRRGI
+840 IKRGV
-845 SAVGD
+845 SLVGD
-850 TFKLTWER
+850 AFKFAWER
-858 VIKPT
+858 VIKPA
-863 WDNLGK
+863 WDGLGK
-869 GIQWVADNL
+869 GIQWVADNV
-878 VKPTFKGLRDGL
+878 VKKAFKGLQNAL
-890 DTLKTWF
+890 DTLKGWF
-897 SKTVEAIGKI
+897 DKTVDAIGKTWDKI
-907 WNGLK
+907 K
-912 EAAAKPVRFVVDTV
+912 ELTKKPIEFVVNTV
-926 WNNGLLKAVKAVTK
+926 YNNGIRKAWNSIGKLVSLPELPEHK
-940 FIPGLKA
+940 FA
-947 PDPVKLNF
+947 R
-955 HTGGVLPGYTPGHDP
+955 GGILPGYTPGRDP

-975 PRTGMRIGL
+975 PRTGMTIGL
-984 SGGEAI
+984 SGGEAVI
-990 LRPEVTKALGK
+990 RPEATRVLGE
-1001 DWVDRINAA
+1001 DWVDGVNAA
-1010 ARQGGKNGVENQLRR
+1010 ARLGGSQGVRKYL
-1025 SHFATGGVL
+1025 
-1034 DLGNFAKGGFTNL
+1034 GGFANGGIIDSIVGIVREKFPMMTITSTFRPGDPGHHGSGKAVDFSNGTDSTPQMKGA
-1047 AGALSAVQ
+1047 AGYFAANYGKEL
-1055 RSHGEFVGHFFPGV
+1055 
-1069 FNLTSASRSEPGSYH
+1069 L
-1084 DYSAQK
+1084 
-1090 ATDWQNPATYKTQRP
+1090 
-1105 SSESKALARAIYKVF
+1105 
-1120 PSSAELIHWPLDG
+1120 ELIHSPFNGNIKNGRSVGDG
-1133 WQNLKHGNPINFG
+1133 FG
-1146 AGTNAGH
+1146 FYGAATMNGH
-1153 QNHVHWA
+1153 RNHVHVAANAPLKGGGRGGLLGMAADVFGNAVDWVGDKVKA
-1160 THSPVKFD
+1160 IWDRVLKPIKEKIPKFPGIIGQFPLKGFEKLVNTAWDFVKSKLPFASDASGAYHGNVGAGVEQWRGLVVKILKAKGHSPD
-1168 ASKSLAD
+1168 LAD
-1175 IGVGF
+1175 TV
-1180 AGAMGS
+1180 
-1186 ATSSA
+1186 
-1191 TSVFS
+1191 
-1196 LVKKAWDAVVN
+1196 
-1207 KIARFGDEGNG
+1207 
-1218 SWFSAVPGAFLKTA
+1218 
-1232 SQKMWD
+1232 
-1238 FIAEKAKKFGSTLM
+1238 
-1252 GGGGGGARP
+1252 
-1261 ASQWADAAREALRR
+1261 LRR
-1275 AGYGEEYL
+1275 M
-1283 NIMLKQ
+1283 NQ
-1289 IDIESSGNP
+1289 ESSGNP
-1298 RAVNN
+1298 RSINN

-1310 GTPSGGLLQVIEPTY
+1310 GTPSKGLMQVIDTTFQANKDPGYDDIWDPEANIRASMNY
-1325 RGVRSAN
+1325 AVR
-1332 PKAFEGLPDDRFDP
+1332 
-1346 VTNLTAG
+1346 
-1353 VLWTKQRYGGP
+1353 RYGSLPAAYNRKG
-1364 GAVWPTRAGYASG
+1364 GYASG
-1377 GIVDLANLMRAKLYD
+1377 GVIDLLKHLPAKLYD
-1392 RGGWLNHGEVAVNK
+1392 RGGWLKHGEVAVNK
-1406 SGKPEPVFTNHQWG
+1406 SGKPEPVFTNAEWG
-1420 VLARGFVELGK
+1420 VISRGFVDLGK
-1431 LVPAI
+1431 FVPAI
-1436 KDWAMVQAKQVDAFE
+1436 KDWAMVQAKQARAFE
-1451 KYMAKA
+1451 KYMAKV
-1457 ADPAT
+1457 ADPST
-1462 REGMIAR
+1462 REGVTAR
-1469 SLAGHFGEIVGMLG
+1469 ALAGRFGEIAGMLG
-1483 GKAIPKITEKLLS
+1483 GENIQKITEKLLS
-1496 SEKRL
+1496 AEKGL
-1501 LDAREAHASRLAN
+1501 LDAREAQSSRLAG
-1514 IADKEKALAEARK
+1514 IAEKEKALAEARK
-1527 ALQDVKSDSGEAAKQ
+1527 ALSSVKSDRGDSAK
-1542 AKELEKESKEKLK
+1542 AIK
-1555 EAKKGLEDAR
+1555 EAKKESSEKIKEAEKALADAR
-1565 KEAGKSPKKL
+1565 KDGKP
-1575 DSKAT
+1575 
-1580 AKQKAA
+1580 
-1586 AAEKAADKK
+1586 DKI
-1595 AKDADKV
+1595 
-1602 AKAEKNLAKVQ
+1602 AKAEKNLAKIRKDTQ
-1613 KENRKKADEAA
+1613 KKQSEAEL
-1624 KKRKEDIK
+1624 KRSEDVK
-1632 KSTEDVAK
+1632 KSTDDVAK
-1640 AEAELAKARA
+1640 AEAELAQARM
-1650 ESIQALDIPL
+1650 ESVRNLDMPL
-1660 HDLLPGLDDAF
+1660 HDLLPGLDDSF

-1710 LKTGID
+1710 LETGID
-1716 LVTFFVDM
+1716 LVKFFVDM

-1762 NAARLQQELVRS
+1762 NAAKLQQELVRS

-1782 FKLRVAQQDRLVA
+1782 FNLRVALQDRLVA

-1843 KGVLEKWSDTAISAL
+1843 QGVLEQWSDTAISAL

-1937 ADKALRKNVLGRWGY
+1937 ADKALKDNVLGRWGY
-1952 QMGAEGSFANE
+1952 GLNAKGSFANE
-1963 YRGQLARRD
+1963 YRGQLARRET
-1972 VLQKALDAVLAESG
+1972 LQKALDAVLAESG
-1986 IKLDDV
+1986 ITLDDV

-2005 WREGNPMDVIRSQL
+2005 WRDGDPMDVIRSQL

-2039 EAKDAIRD
+2039 EAKDTLRD

-2063 KVTPLEE
+2063 KITPLEE

-2092 NEKLRG
+2092 NEKIRG

-2110 AGKFG
+2110 AGRFG
-2115 VDWKLDPKFSGV
+2115 VDWKLDPKYSGV

-2140 GENVY
+2140 GENMY

>member
-1 MADLGFVAVPVMPV
+1 MADLGFVSVPVMPV

-23 AERLEKPAKE
+23 AERLEKPAKD
-33 AGKRAGKSITGE
+33 AGKRAGKSITSE
-45 LDSAVSNLE
+45 LDNAVSNLE

-64 AKFARDSEA
+64 EKFAKASEA

-81 KQDLKVVTLEL
+81 KQDLKAVTLEL

-120 GKVLKATTDLATAEG
+120 GRVLKATTDLSTAEG

-150 LSDTSGKL
+150 LSDTSDKL

-184 SFKESIGKIAVGVGA
+184 SFKDSIMKIGVGVGA

-209 AAYELG
+209 AAYDLG

-240 QSLRN
+240 ESLRN
-245 VAQNSIGVGG
+245 VAKNSIGVGG
-255 DIAEIGSTLADL
+255 DIAEIGTTLADL

-273 TGEPLEKL
+273 TGAPLEKL
-281 TTQFQQLQ
+281 TSQFQQLQ
-289 GMGIDADI
+289 NMGIDADI

-330 SITEITDNLSKSGPA
+330 SITEITDNLSKSGAA
-345 LQQFGFGLNESAG
+345 LRQFGFGLNESAG

-371 KTLGSMTKALS
+371 KTMQSMTKALS
-382 VFAKEGKEPEK
+382 VFAKEGKNPQE
-393 ALWGTIQ
+393 ALQGTIRE
-400 KIDELSKS
+400 IDGLVKA
-408 GKDMEAIDMANKIFG
+408 GDNVKAIDLANKIFG
-423 AKGGAGFVAAVKS
+423 ARGGAGFVAAVQS
-436 GKFEYDD
+436 GKLQYDD
-443 FMHSIGA
+443 FMESIGA
-450 SGDTINGVAEETA
+450 SGDTIDGVAEETA
-463 DFAERWDQFKLKA
+463 DFAEKWDQFKLKA
-476 MLALEPVAT
+476 MLAIEPVAG

-495 ELAQKAIQNTTAWV
+495 ELASTAIQGLASWV
-509 TDSLVPALKSF
+509 TDKLVPGFKSF

-527 EAWIKPLA
+527 EAWLKPLA

-546 LLALQAKI
+546 VLAIQAKI

-606 VAAGL
+606 VVAGL

-629 DAFNVAWQWL
+629 DAFSTAWQWL
-639 KDTFVPIF
+639 KDTFAPVF

-659 LIRIAWDGL
+659 LIQIGWDNLTNAISNAW
-668 TTGVS
+668 TS
-673 NGWATYVQPVFQAFS
+673 YIQPVFQAFS
-688 DTATWLWQSV
+688 DAATWLWETI

-704 FISDAFTTT
+704 FISDAFTAT
-713 AGAIFSA
+713 AGNIFSQ

-747 FKLIA
+747 FKQIGEAFQAMGAGIA
-752 DGFKAVGDTFALTW
+752 WTW
-766 QNIIKPVWDA
+766 ENVIKPVWNA
-776 LSAAAL
+776 LSVAAT

-796 ADQFGQTGGRISNIY
+796 ADQFGQTGGRISSIY

-825 VKWVW
+825 VKWIW
-830 DNLISPTFGN
+830 DKLISPTFGN
-840 IRRGI
+840 IKRGV
-845 SAVGD
+845 SLVGD
-850 TFKLTWER
+850 AFKFAWER
-858 VIKPT
+858 VIKPA

-869 GIQWVADNL
+869 GIQWVADNV
-878 VKPTFKGLRDGL
+878 VKKAFKGLQNAL
-890 DTLKTWF
+890 DVLKGWF
-897 SKTVEAIGKI
+897 DKTVDAIGKT
-907 WNGLK
+907 WNKIK
-912 EAAAKPVRFVVDTV
+912 ELTKKPIEFVVNTV
-926 WNNGLLKAVKAVTK
+926 YNNGIRKAWNSIGKLVSLPELPEHK
-940 FIPGLKA
+940 FA
-947 PDPVKLNF
+947 R
-955 HTGGVLPGYTPGHDP
+955 GGILPGYTPGRDP

-975 PRTGMRIGL
+975 PRTGMTIGL
-984 SGGEAI
+984 SGGEAVI
-990 LRPEVTKALGK
+990 RPEATRVLGE
-1001 DWVDRINAA
+1001 DWVDGVNAA
-1010 ARQGGKNGVENQLRR
+1010 ARLGGSQGVKKYLGGFANGGIIDSIVGIVRDKFPMMTITSTFRPGDPGHHGSGKAVDFSNGHDSTPQIRGAAGYFAANYGKELLELIHSPFNTNIKNGRSVGDGFGFYGAATMNAHRNHVHVAANAPLQGGGRGGILGAASDLFSGAVDWLGDRIKSLWDKVINPIKERIPKFPGIIGQLPLKGFNKLVNAAWDFVKTKFGSSTEGAYQGNPGAGVEQWRDLVVKILKAKGHSPDLADTVLRR
-1025 SHFATGGVL
+1025 MNQESGG
-1034 DLGNFAKGGFTNL
+1034 N
-1047 AGALSAVQ
+1047 
-1055 RSHGEFVGHFFPGV
+1055 
-1069 FNLTSASRSEPGSYH
+1069 
-1084 DYSAQK
+1084 
-1090 ATDWQNPATYKTQRP
+1090 
-1105 SSESKALARAIYKVF
+1105 ARAI
-1120 PSSAELIHWPLDG
+1120 
-1133 WQNLKHGNPINFG
+1133 
-1146 AGTNAGH
+1146 
-1153 QNHVHWA
+1153 
-1160 THSPVKFD
+1160 
-1168 ASKSLAD
+1168 
-1175 IGVGF
+1175 
-1180 AGAMGS
+1180 
-1186 ATSSA
+1186 
-1191 TSVFS
+1191 
-1196 LVKKAWDAVVN
+1196 
-1207 KIARFGDEGNG
+1207 
-1218 SWFSAVPGAFLKTA
+1218 
-1232 SQKMWD
+1232 
-1238 FIAEKAKKFGSTLM
+1238 
-1252 GGGGGGARP
+1252 
-1261 ASQWADAAREALRR
+1261 
-1275 AGYGEEYL
+1275 
-1283 NIMLKQ
+1283 
-1289 IDIESSGNP
+1289 
-1298 RAVNN
+1298 NN
-1303 WDSNAAK
+1303 WDVNAK
-1310 GTPSGGLLQVIEPTY
+1310 NGTPSKGLMQVIDPTFQAY
-1325 RGVRSAN
+1325 KDPGYDNVWDPEAN
-1332 PKAFEGLPDDRFDP
+1332 IRASMNYAMR
-1346 VTNLTAG
+1346 
-1353 VLWTKQRYGGP
+1353 RYGSLPAAYNRKG
-1364 GAVWPTRAGYASG
+1364 GYASG

-1392 RGGWLNHGEVAVNK
+1392 SGGWMKHGDVAVNR
-1406 SGKPEPVFTNHQWG
+1406 SGKPEPVLTYHQWG
-1420 VLARGFVELGK
+1420 VVARGFVDLGR

-1436 KDWAMVQAKQVDAFE
+1436 KGWAMVQAKQVDVLE
-1451 KYMAKA
+1451 KYIAKA

-1542 AKELEKESKEKLK
+1542 AKELEREAKEKLE
-1555 EAKKGLEDAR
+1555 EAKKGLRDAR
-1565 KEAGKSPKKL
+1565 KEAGKAPKKTATPA
-1575 DSKAT
+1575 KAKT
-1580 AKQKAA
+1580 AEARRKAEEKAAA

-1595 AKDADKV
+1595 VKDADKV
-1602 AKAEKNLAKVQ
+1602 SKAEKKLAKVQ
-1613 KENRKKADEAA
+1613 RDNRKKAEKAA
-1624 KKRKEDIK
+1624 KKRAEDIK

-1680 SGLGGV
+1680 NGLGGV

-1716 LVTFFVDM
+1716 LITFFVDM

-1751 AYSKLV
+1751 TYSKLV

-1929 KLLVELFE
+1929 KLLVEMFE
-1937 ADKALRKNVLGRWGY
+1937 ADKALKDNVLGRWGY
-1952 QMGAEGSFANE
+1952 QMGAQGSFANE
-1963 YRGQLARRD
+1963 YRGQLARRET
-1972 VLQKALDAVLAESG
+1972 LQKALDAVLAESG

-1992 DMQRLF
+1992 DMQKLF
-1998 SQMGAVA
+1998 TQMGAVA
-2005 WREGNPMDVIRSQL
+2005 WREGDPMDVIRAQL

-2039 EAKDAIRD
+2039 EAKDTLRD

-2063 KVTPLEE
+2063 KITPLEE

-2092 NEKLRG
+2092 NEKIRG

-2115 VDWKLDPKFSGV
+2115 VDWKLDPRYSGV
-2127 RDQVRREYTIHMS
+2127 RDQVQREYTIHMS
-2140 GENVY
+2140 GENMY

>member
-1 MADLGFVAVPVMPV
+1 MPV

-184 SFKESIGKIAVGVGA
+184 SFKKSIGKIAVGVGA
-199 AIGALGGLGK
+199 AIGAIGSLGK

-225 RVGTGASGEAFEGLQ
+225 RVGTGASGAAFEGLQ

-255 DIAEIGSTLADL
+255 DIAEIGTTLADL

-408 GKDMEAIDMANKIFG
+408 GKDMEAIDLANKIFG

-443 FMHSIGA
+443 FMDSIGA
-450 SGDTINGVAEETA
+450 SGDTIGGVAEETA
-463 DFAERWDQFKLKA
+463 DFAEKWDNFKLKA
-476 MLALEPVAT
+476 MLAIEPVAT

-495 ELAQKAIQNTTAWV
+495 DFASRAMAGLSSWV
-509 TDSLVPALKSF
+509 TDKLVPAFKDF
-520 GEWVQKN
+520 GEWLQKN

-546 LLALQAKI
+546 LLAIQAKI
-554 AAAAQAVMAAGGLLK
+554 AAAGGLLK

-583 AQAALNLV
+583 AQTALNLV

-618 EKGREIWQSLM
+618 EKGREVWQSLM
-629 DAFNVAWQWL
+629 DAFNAAWQWL

-688 DTATWLWQSV
+688 DAATWLWQNI

-713 AGAIFSA
+713 AGTIFSQ

-747 FKLIA
+747 FKQIGESFQAMGAGIA
-752 DGFKAVGDTFALTW
+752 WTW
-766 QNIIKPVWDA
+766 ENVIKPVWDA
-776 LSAAAL
+776 LSVAAT
-782 WLWENALKPVFNWI
+782 WLWENALRPVFNWI
-796 ADQFGQTGGRISNIY
+796 ADQFGQTGGRISIIY
-811 NSIIRPVFEAFGNF
+811 NSIIRPTLEAFGAF

-830 DNLISPTFGN
+830 GKLISPTFGN
-840 IRRGI
+840 IKRGV
-845 SAVGD
+845 SLVGD
-850 TFKLTWER
+850 AFKFAWER
-858 VIKPT
+858 VIKPA

-869 GIQWVADNL
+869 GIQWVADKL

-890 DTLKTWF
+890 DTLKDWF
-897 SKTVEAIGKI
+897 SKTVDAIGKI
-907 WNGLK
+907 WDGLK
-912 EAAAKPVRFVVDTV
+912 EAAAKPVRFVVNTV
-926 WNNGLLKAVKAVTK
+926 WNNGILKAVNAVTK

-947 PDPVKLNF
+947 PAPVKINF
-955 HTGGVLPGYTPGHDP
+955 NTGGVLPGYTPGRDP

-990 LRPEVTKALGK
+990 LRPEATKALGK

-1160 THSPVKFD
+1160 TNGPVKFD

-1186 ATSSA
+1186 AVSSA

-1196 LVKKAWDAVVN
+1196 LVKKAWDAVIN
-1207 KIARFGDEGNG
+1207 KIAKFDGEGNG
-1218 SWFSAVPGAFLKTA
+1218 SWFSDVPGAFLKTA

-1238 FIAEKAKKFGSTLM
+1238 FIAEKAKKFGSSLM

-1283 NIMLKQ
+1283 DIMLKQ

-1325 RGVRSAN
+1325 RGVRAAN
-1332 PKAFEGLPDDRFDP
+1332 PQAFEGLPDDRFDP

-1377 GIVDLANLMRAKLYD
+1377 GIVDLANLMSAKLYD
-1392 RGGWLNHGEVAVNK
+1392 RGGWLKHGEVAVNK
-1406 SGKPEPVFTNHQWG
+1406 SGKPEPVLTNQQWG
-1420 VLARGFVELGK
+1420 VLSRGFVELGK

-1436 KDWAMVQAKQVDAFE
+1436 KDWAMVQAKQVNAFE
-1451 KYMAKA
+1451 KHMAKV
-1457 ADPAT
+1457 ADPST
-1462 REGMIAR
+1462 REGVTAR
-1469 SLAGHFGEIVGMLG
+1469 ALAGRFGEIVGMLG
-1483 GKAIPKITEKLLS
+1483 GENIQKITEKLLS
-1496 SEKRL
+1496 AEKGL
-1501 LDAREAHASRLAN
+1501 LDAREAQASRLAN
-1514 IADKEKALAEARK
+1514 IAEKEKALAEARK
-1527 ALQDVKSDSGEAAKQ
+1527 SLSSVKSDKGEAATAVKD
-1542 AKELEKESKEKLK
+1542 AKKESSEKIK
-1555 EAKKGLEDAR
+1555 EAEKALADAR
-1565 KEAGKSPKKL
+1565 KDGKP
-1575 DSKAT
+1575 
-1580 AKQKAA
+1580 
-1586 AAEKAADKK
+1586 DKI
-1595 AKDADKV
+1595 
-1602 AKAEKNLAKVQ
+1602 AKAEKSLAKIRKETQ
-1613 KENRKKADEAA
+1613 KKQSEAE
-1624 KKRKEDIK
+1624 KKRSEDVK
-1632 KSTEDVAK
+1632 KSTDDVAK
-1640 AEAELAKARA
+1640 AEAELAQARI
-1650 ESIQALDIPL
+1650 ESVRNLDMPL
-1660 HDLLPGLDDAF
+1660 HDLLPGLDDSF

-1680 SGLGGV
+1680 NGLGGV

-1716 LVTFFVDM
+1716 LVRFFVDM

-1762 NAARLQQELVRS
+1762 NAAKLQQELVRS

-1812 EIRKGAVEA
+1812 EIRKGAVAA

-1833 TYLSWAALEA
+1833 TYLSFAALEA
-1843 KGVLEKWSDTAISAL
+1843 EGVLEQWSDTAISAL

-1929 KLLVELFE
+1929 KLLVEMFE

-1952 QMGAEGSFANE
+1952 QLGAQGSFANE
-1963 YRGQLARRD
+1963 YRGQLAQRET
-1972 VLQKALDAVLAESG
+1972 LQKALDAVLAESG
-1986 IKLDDV
+1986 ITLDDV

-2005 WREGNPMDVIRSQL
+2005 WRGGDPMDVIRSQL

-2039 EAKDAIRD
+2039 EAKDSIRD

-2092 NEKLRG
+2092 NEKIRG

-2115 VDWKLDPKFSGV
+2115 VDWKLDPKYSGA
-2127 RDQVRREYTIHMS
+2127 RDRVQREYTIHMS
-2140 GENVY
+2140 GENMY